1 MQKKRLTKALAVVL
15 TASMLMQNMPISVF
29 ADSTAETISASSA
42 EVSSEEAHSAE
53 DTVAADEKEAAK
65 SDEDVGET
73 GEAETNAETEE
84 TGADG
89 GSGSTE
95 KTGTEE
101 TTAPIEETD
110 AEKVDVKTKENS
122 VAGGVNTSADTS
134 VKKDDSTSNETS
146 EDGSKTHGEA
156 EEVKEDSVE
165 AEERKASDSELSKDG
180 LSLDGRKRLRSAGSF
195 ESTVEGNHLHV
206 HADFEDDVFP
216 EDTHM
221 VLKAIT
227 DQAALKEAGE
237 KAVADAEDTD
247 DKALKAI
254 SILGVDISFYAPND
268 EGEDEK
274 VQPADGKDVTITLTM
289 PEDKAEASE
298 ETTASE
304 DGTDKTDAQNSTV
317 VKVIHVEDENN
328 PVVLLDV
335 QENGQDVTFTS
346 GSFSPFYVVQLASK
360 KVEQKDFVFKTYWK
374 NSVENNADKTPRF
387 AYTNEDFN
395 ENDPETQK
403 DLQFRPD
410 TNNLVNT
417 TVQLSLALKGD
428 ENVHYPAGSIK
439 IDVPESYYEGWDEND
454 VHRVAV
460 NDDLKRL
467 DPLYWMIPE
476 APKTNTLS
484 DFNYT
489 VITKAVNGNEE
500 TYYELT
506 NHKDLTGGTVFD
518 TEIAYRLRPTM
529 LKVKDT
535 ETADGTHVGHYSK
548 ELPISVSI
556 DQAGADPISRENTL
570 SVDVQTKVNPTK
582 LTMGPSKADPNN
594 GIFFNWDS
602 AWGKKPEDA
611 DQFFYIV
618 WYLDLRRG
626 AGSTQPF
633 DYVLNLD
640 KNKTEGGELIGVKKY
655 TVGNEEAYEQPG
667 YIFSRMDKSY
677 PGLYGD
683 TSAIEKTWPGI
694 MDNPVDNT
702 IYCLDFC
709 NYRTENLNSNWLDQ
723 VYCLLF
729 RYPISK
735 VKDAEAKGINVAR
748 DGFPVSNDGISITEY
763 WRDEHTVTHASA
775 QVDGAQV
782 KTVPNLGGGPGSV
795 KQVVD
800 ANPKQS
806 RTIVG
811 LQSIIA
817 DGSNDALL
825 IPKNYHWS
833 FALTADT
840 FAPKC
845 SWDKEK
851 GTYTTDGSYVEIT
864 DHPLTLF
871 TDVENRGYAIHRAPE
886 DDISKANPEPL
897 NDDDYRYTNFYITDA
912 GEYDVKYN
920 SELGWQRDPRANT
933 DYNSYEPYEI
943 WTRAAGSA
951 DWQLFGTVTMNKK
964 QQFIF
969 TNDEK
974 SQIVSSNARVD
985 FPKNTVQIRV
995 THDSKFYESQFSLV
1009 YNMTLKATDHVKNRL
1024 KKDMAAGKASYVGSF
1039 ADEVQ
1044 KSDEKDDHAEHTHV
1058 IGQYWNQVAYRMD
1071 ALSSQVFLYK
1081 EGRNLKNDSTKSE
1094 ETYDITVHFYND
1106 CHSSNEFATAKY
1118 MKPYMFTSGVF
1129 YDLLPAGT
1137 YVKEDEITL
1146 GTREGPSTTISKEK
1160 ISSYTLEMIDNW
1172 ENSGQTMMKIT
1183 FSVPEDETHRTWH
1196 DYWYGARLNYK
1207 LHNSYTNI
1215 TDRGTNVVNTV
1226 AFVNTSRDD
1235 GNDVIF
1241 NTNVNK
1247 DNIDKATI
1255 DKKEYFKKLVTDE
1268 NEKNHEVALA
1278 QARLVYDPV
1287 TVLQAAFTNRVES
1300 DTNPSYEQDNTAYL
1314 GDKYSYRLQ
1323 YTAASD
1329 TRTDN
1334 MVIYDVLDGD
1344 KDKKIGDFSWID
1356 VSSIEA
1362 KRSYDASNPN
1372 TTDTCKPVVY
1382 YAAVV
1387 PKDEEKNIDDYK
1399 NIWSTQAPE
1408 DKSKIKAIAI
1418 DCRKTDSGQ
1427 NFILD
1432 KKGTLVAYVHCMASS
1447 KKRWA
1452 ERVNTNDARLSA
1464 RLFNGDT
1471 AGEAETKTIDVQST
1485 LHLIQPELEI
1495 RKASDLESGT
1505 EASPSEIGNGPDTA
1519 LTYTLTI
1526 ENKANTSY
1534 PGISN
1539 VVVHDR
1545 LPDGL
1550 TLVGTDS
1557 TDRMKSITVHS
1568 DVLGLDTAKPI
1579 TDTSIKPEVSGQE
1592 LTFTLPQFTKGT
1604 IEISIPVI
1612 RKDGIHESTHYEN
1625 TAEIVKAGNVV
1636 YDDSDNYDHKRI
1648 YSNTTYH
1655 KSSAHTLT
1663 VKPNGGSW
1671 KGSTADSVIPLYDKE
1686 TMEIPVP
1693 TREGYTFTG
1702 WTIESGNG
1710 TLQST
1715 TDTSTSGTRALP
1727 ADQTM
1732 LFTMADTDTVL
1743 QANWTINTYLVTV
1756 TKTFRGIDALP
1767 SNFAIVN
1774 TYDATK
1780 FTTSNATSGNGSAD
1794 HPYTWTISVPYHTD
1808 ITFTETGYVAS
1819 GYSVTTSALTAN
1831 ATGSSTAASGTISV
1845 PANDNASVSFDNV
1858 YSHTSYEVTKTWAG
1872 PEKYLKQSIPEK
1884 LIVALYNGNTK
1895 VTNEDKVLSADN
1907 HWSATWDTLPDKNPD
1922 GSEIQYSV
1930 KEVLNDPRFEQG
1942 TPVASASEIGT
1953 KASITN
1959 TLKTVNVTAIKTWK
1973 DQNNK
1978 FAIRPENITIHL
1990 LQNGAPIDE
1999 DATISVDADGTWTHT
2014 FTNVPKCDANGQDY
2028 VYTVTEDSVPGYNT
2042 NCNGMSIINTLKT
2055 MDVTVQVNWKDFDDQ
2070 WTLRP
2075 ETVHIT
2081 LLKNGKSFDGS
2092 KVDLSSEDDW
2102 THVFT
2107 DLPVEDA
2114 EGHAYSYTV
2123 TEDDVHAYDKKID
2136 DTQNTLLTITNTL
2149 KTRDITATKNWVDDD
2164 NKKKTRPDSITLRL
2178 TQREKEASASK
2189 LSPASDEIWATAS
2202 EITPASDGSWT
2213 TSFDHLPV
2221 EDKKGHRYCYDV
2233 SEDAV
2238 TGYTSSIAANSDHS
2252 HYTVTNTIC
2261 MPVVSDP
2268 PIKKVI
2274 EGDTPSENA
2283 TFQFT
2288 LKALRQLTAD
2298 GKEIPGADLPMPEGA
2313 DGQVKTVTVQGAGE
2327 YEFGNIEFSMPGTYI
2342 YQMSEVD
2349 TRVERYT
2356 YDTSVY
2362 IVTYKVTQ
2370 NDDHLDVVR
2379 TITKDG
2385 AEAETTQFT
2394 NMYKKPSGSSG
2405 GGSHVGPGPKPG
2417 NEPGPTGGPDD
2428 TAISTPTPDEGRVL
2442 GASRGPAPVQN
2453 GGRVLG
2459 ASRNAGTGDMS
2470 LMLVW
2475 FVLMLAALGLL
2486 AGYVIYIRKH
2496 RRNRT

>member
-1 MQKKRLTKALAVVL
+1 MRKKRLTKALAVFL

-42 EVSSEEAHSAE
+42 EASSEEAHSAE
-53 DTVAADEKEAAK
+53 DTVAADENEAAK

-84 TGADG
+84 TGAEG

-101 TTAPIEETD
+101 TNAPIEETG
-110 AEKVDVKTKENS
+110 AEKADVKKEENS

-134 VKKDDSTSNETS
+134 VKKDDSASTETS
-146 EDGSKTHGEA
+146 EDGSKTHGES

-165 AEERKASDSELSKDG
+165 SEERKASDSELSKDG
-180 LSLDGRKRLRSAGSF
+180 LSLGGRNRFSPAGAF
-195 ESTVEGNHLHV
+195 EADITENNLHV
-206 HADFEDDVFP
+206 NAAYDDDVFP
-216 EDTHM
+216 AGTRM
-221 VLKAIT
+221 VVNAIT
-227 DQAALKEAGE
+227 GETKLKEAGE
-237 KAVADAEDTD
+237 KAVADAKEAD
-247 DKALKAI
+247 DKDLTVT
-254 SILGVDISFYAPND
+254 SVLGFDISFYAPND
-268 EGEDEK
+268 EGEEEK

-304 DGTDKTDAQNSTV
+304 DGTDKTDTQNSTV

-328 PVVLLDV
+328 PVVISDV
-335 QENGQDVTFTS
+335 QEDGQDVTFTS

-387 AYTNEDFN
+387 AYKNEDFN
-395 ENDPETQK
+395 KTDPETQK

-439 IDVPESYYEGWDEND
+439 IDVPESYYEGWDD
-454 VHRVAV
+454 DDIHRVAV

-484 DFNYT
+484 DFNFT
-489 VITKAVNGNEE
+489 VITKDVNGKEE

-529 LKVKDT
+529 LKVKNT
-535 ETADGTHVGHYSK
+535 ETAKGTYVGHYSK

-556 DQAGADPISRENTL
+556 DQDGTDSVSRENML

-602 AWGKKPEDA
+602 AWGEKPKNA
-611 DQFFYIV
+611 DQYFYIV

-640 KNKTEGGELIGVKKY
+640 KTKTQGGELIGAKKY
-655 TVGNEEAYEQPG
+655 TVSKEEEAYEQPE

-677 PGLYGD
+677 TGLYGD
-683 TSAIEKTWPGI
+683 TSAIGKRWKGI

-709 NYRTENLNSNWLDQ
+709 SYRTENLNSNWLDQ

-735 VKDAEAKGINVAR
+735 VKDAEADGINVAE
-748 DGFPVSNDGISITEY
+748 DGFPISNDGISITEY
-763 WRDEHTVTHASA
+763 WRDGYAVTHASA
-775 QVDGAQV
+775 KVDGAQV
-782 KTVPNLGGGPGSV
+782 KTMPILGGGPGSV

-833 FALTADT
+833 FALNADSVAST
-840 FAPKC
+840 C
-845 SWDKEK
+845 TWDPEK
-851 GTYTTDGSYVEIT
+851 GTYTANGNSVEIL
-864 DHPLTLF
+864 DRPLTLF
-871 TDVENRGYAIHRAPE
+871 TDIENKGYAIHKSPE
-886 DDISKANPEPL
+886 ADISKANPL
-897 NDDDYRYTNFYITDA
+897 SLTDDDYRYTSFYITGA
-912 GEYDVKYN
+912 GEYDISYN
-920 SELGWQRDPRANT
+920 SKLGWQRNPRANT
-933 DYNSYEPYEI
+933 DYISYEPYEI
-943 WTRAAGSA
+943 WTRAANSST
-951 DWQLFGTVTMNKK
+951 WTHFGDVKINEH
-964 QQFIF
+964 QQYVF
-969 TNDEK
+969 TNLETQE
-974 SQIVSSNARVD
+974 SQIVSSSARVD
-985 FPKNTVQIRV
+985 FPEDTVQIY
-995 THDSKFYESQFSLV
+995 TKHNSKFYESQFSLI
-1009 YNMTLKATDHVKNRL
+1009 YNVKLKATDHVIHRL
-1024 KKDMAAGKASYVGSF
+1024 KTDMDAGLATYVGSF
-1039 ADEVQ
+1039 ADKVH
-1044 KSDEKDDHAEHTHV
+1044 KSGDTMESTGA

-1071 ALSSQVFLYK
+1071 ALSSKVYLYK
-1081 EGRNLKNDSTKSE
+1081 EKSNLKNDSTKSE
-1094 ETYDITVHFYND
+1094 ETYDISVHFYND
-1106 CHSSNEFATAKY
+1106 CHSSNEFATAEY

-1146 GTREGPSTTISKEK
+1146 GTREGPGTTISKEK
-1160 ISSYTLEMIDNW
+1160 ISSYKLEMIYNW

-1226 AFVNTSRDD
+1226 AFVNTS

-1247 DNIDKATI
+1247 GNIDQANI
-1255 DKKEYFKKLVTDE
+1255 DKKEYFKKLVTEE
-1268 NEKNHEVALA
+1268 NEQNHEVALA
-1278 QARLVYDPV
+1278 QATLVYDPV

-1329 TRTDN
+1329 TRTDD

-1344 KDKKIGDFSWID
+1344 KENKVGDVSWID
-1356 VSSIEA
+1356 VSSIDA

-1382 YAAVV
+1382 YATVV
-1387 PKDEEKNIDDYK
+1387 PTKGNIDTYK
-1399 NIWSTQAPE
+1399 NIIWFTEAPE

-1418 DCRKTDSGQ
+1418 DCRKTDKDK
-1427 NFILD
+1427 NFVLD
-1432 KKGTLVAYVHCMASS
+1432 KKGTLVAYVHCTASS
-1447 KKRWA
+1447 QKDWA
-1452 ERVNTNDARLSA
+1452 ERVNSNDATLSA

-1471 AGEAETKTIDVQST
+1471 AGEAETKTIDVKST
-1485 LHLIQPELEI
+1485 LHLIAPNLEI
-1495 RKASDLESGT
+1495 HKASNPESGT
-1505 EASPSEIGNGPDTA
+1505 KASPSEIGNGPETA
-1519 LTYTLTI
+1519 LTYTLQI
-1526 ENKANTSY
+1526 ENKADVSY

-1539 VVVHDR
+1539 VEVHDT
-1545 LPDGL
+1545 LPEGL

-1557 TDRMKSITVHS
+1557 TDRMKSIMVHS
-1568 DVLGLDTAKPI
+1568 DVLGLDTPMPI
-1579 TDTSIKPEVSGQE
+1579 TDTSIKLEVSGQD
-1592 LTFTLPQFTKGT
+1592 LRFTLPQFTTGT
-1604 IEISIPVI
+1604 IDISIPVI
-1612 RKDGIHESTHYEN
+1612 RKSGIHESARYEN

-1636 YDDSDNYDHKRI
+1636 YDNSGVNHQKI

-1663 VKPNGGSW
+1663 VKPNGGTW
-1671 KGSTADSVIPLYDKE
+1671 NNSTQDAVFPLYCSE
-1686 TMEIPVP
+1686 TKEIPVP

-1710 TLQST
+1710 TLQPA
-1715 TDTSTSGTRALP
+1715 TDTSTIGTRDIP
-1727 ADQTM
+1727 AAEQTM
-1732 LFTMADTDTVL
+1732 RFTMSDTDTVL

-1767 SNFAIVN
+1767 STFAIENNVD
-1774 TYDATK
+1774 TTK
-1780 FTTSNATSGNGSAD
+1780 FTTANATSGNGSAEA
-1794 HPYTWTISVPYHTD
+1794 PYTWTISVPYHTD
-1808 ITFTETGYVAS
+1808 ITFTETGYDVS
-1819 GYSVTTSALTAN
+1819 GYSVSTSAHTAN
-1831 ATGSSTAASGTISV
+1831 AAASTTAVSGTITV
-1845 PANDNASVSFDNV
+1845 PANDHASVSFGNV

-1872 PEKYLKQSIPEK
+1872 PEKYLTQAIPEK
-1884 LIVALYNGNTK
+1884 LTVELYKDGVKVANADQT
-1895 VTNEDKVLSADN
+1895 LSADH
-1907 HWSATWDTLPDKNPD
+1907 HWTANWDTLPDKNPD
-1922 GSEIQYSV
+1922 GSKIQYSV
-1930 KEVLNDPRFEQG
+1930 KEVLDDQRFEQG

-1959 TLKTVNVTAIKTWK
+1959 TLKTVNVTAVKTWK

-1978 FAIRPENITIHL
+1978 FEIRPESITIHL
-1990 LQNGAPIDE
+1990 YQNGVPIGE
-1999 DATISVDADGTWTHT
+1999 DATISVNADGTWTHT
-2014 FTNVPKCDANGQDY
+2014 FEDVPKCDAHGQDY
-2028 VYTVTEDSVPGYNT
+2028 VYTVKEDSVNGYNT
-2042 NCNGMSIINTLKT
+2042 SYEGMTIINTLIT
-2055 MDVTVQVNWKDFDDQ
+2055 TDVTVQVNWKDFDDQ
-2070 WTLRP
+2070 WKLRP

-2081 LLKNGKSFDGS
+2081 LLKNGKPFDGS
-2092 KVDLSSEDDW
+2092 KVDLSGEDDW

-2107 DLPVEDA
+2107 DLPFEDA
-2114 EGHAYSYTV
+2114 EGNAYIYTV
-2123 TEDDVHAYDKKID
+2123 TEDDIHAYDKKID
-2136 DTQNTLLTITNTL
+2136 HTQETLLTITNTL

-2164 NKKKTRPDSITLRL
+2164 NKRNSRPNSITLRL
-2178 TQREKEASASK
+2178 TQRKKVASASE
-2189 LSPASDEIWATAS
+2189 LSPASDEIQVMVSEMTA
-2202 EITPASDGSWT
+2202 ASDGSWT

-2221 EDKKGHRYCYDV
+2221 EDKKGHSYSYDV
-2233 SEDAV
+2233 SEDTV
-2238 TGYTSSIAANSDHS
+2238 SGYTSSIEADSDHS
-2252 HYTVTNTIC
+2252 HYTVTNTYK
-2261 MPVVSDP
+2261 MP
-2268 PIKKVI
+2268 
-2274 EGDTPSENA
+2274 T
-2283 TFQFT
+2283 
-2288 LKALRQLTAD
+2288 
-2298 GKEIPGADLPMPEGA
+2298 
-2313 DGQVKTVTVQGAGE
+2313 
-2327 YEFGNIEFSMPGTYI
+2327 
-2342 YQMSEVD
+2342 
-2349 TRVERYT
+2349 
-2356 YDTSVY
+2356 
-2362 IVTYKVTQ
+2362 
-2370 NDDHLDVVR
+2370 
-2379 TITKDG
+2379 
-2385 AEAETTQFT
+2385 
-2394 NMYKKPSGSSG
+2394 GSSG
-2405 GGSHVGPGPKPG
+2405 GSGGSHVVSGPKPG
-2417 NEPGPTGGPDD
+2417 NEPGPAGGPQN
-2428 TAISTPTPDEGRVL
+2428 TIISTTTPDEGRVL

-2453 GGRVLG
+2453 GGHVLG
-2459 ASRNAGTGDMS
+2459 AVRNARTGDAS

-2486 AGYVIYIRKH
+2486 AGYVIYIWKH
-2496 RRNRT
+2496 RTNRKS

>member
-1 MQKKRLTKALAVVL
+1 M
-15 TASMLMQNMPISVF
+15 
-29 ADSTAETISASSA
+29 
-42 EVSSEEAHSAE
+42 
-53 DTVAADEKEAAK
+53 
-65 SDEDVGET
+65 
-73 GEAETNAETEE
+73 
-84 TGADG
+84 
-89 GSGSTE
+89 
-95 KTGTEE
+95 
-101 TTAPIEETD
+101 
-110 AEKVDVKTKENS
+110 
-122 VAGGVNTSADTS
+122 
-134 VKKDDSTSNETS
+134 
-146 EDGSKTHGEA
+146 
-156 EEVKEDSVE
+156 
-165 AEERKASDSELSKDG
+165 
-180 LSLDGRKRLRSAGSF
+180 
-195 ESTVEGNHLHV
+195 
-206 HADFEDDVFP
+206 
-216 EDTHM
+216 
-221 VLKAIT
+221 
-227 DQAALKEAGE
+227 
-237 KAVADAEDTD
+237 
-247 DKALKAI
+247 
-254 SILGVDISFYAPND
+254 
-268 EGEDEK
+268 
-274 VQPADGKDVTITLTM
+274 
-289 PEDKAEASE
+289 
-298 ETTASE
+298 
-304 DGTDKTDAQNSTV
+304 
-317 VKVIHVEDENN
+317 
-328 PVVLLDV
+328 
-335 QENGQDVTFTS
+335 
-346 GSFSPFYVVQLASK
+346 
-360 KVEQKDFVFKTYWK
+360 
-374 NSVENNADKTPRF
+374 
-387 AYTNEDFN
+387 
-395 ENDPETQK
+395 
-403 DLQFRPD
+403 
-410 TNNLVNT
+410 NT

-439 IDVPESYYEGWDEND
+439 IDVPESYYEGWDD
-454 VHRVAV
+454 DDIHRVAV

-467 DPLYWMIPE
+467 DPLYWMIPK

-489 VITKAVNGNEE
+489 EITKKVNGKDE

-529 LKVKDT
+529 LKVENT
-535 ETADGTHVGHYSK
+535 ETAKDTYVGHYSK

-556 DQAGADPISRENTL
+556 DQAGADPVTRENML
-570 SVDVQTKVNPTK
+570 SVDVQTKVNQTK

-602 AWGKKPEDA
+602 AWGKKPKDA
-611 DQFFYIV
+611 DQYFYIV

-640 KNKTEGGELIGVKKY
+640 KTKTQGGELIGVKKY
-655 TVGNEEAYEQPG
+655 TFSKNEEAYSRPED
-667 YIFSRMDKSY
+667 IFSNMDKSY
-677 PGLYGD
+677 TGLHGG
-683 TSAIEKTWPGI
+683 TSAIEQRRWKGI
-694 MDNPVDNT
+694 MDNPVGNT
-702 IYCLDFC
+702 IPNLDFC
-709 NYRTENLNSNWLDQ
+709 TSITENLNSNRLDQ

-735 VKDAEAKGINVAR
+735 VQEAEAGGIDVAK
-748 DGFPVSNDGISITEY
+748 DGFPVSNDSISITEY
-763 WRDEHTVTHASA
+763 WRDGYTVTHASA
-775 QVDGAQV
+775 KVDGAQV
-782 KTVPNLGGGPGSV
+782 KTMPNLGGGPGSV

-825 IPKNYHWS
+825 IPKNCHWS
-833 FALTADT
+833 FALNADSVAST
-840 FAPKC
+840 CTWVP
-845 SWDKEK
+845 EK
-851 GTYTTDGSYVEIT
+851 GTYTANGNSVEIL
-864 DHPLTLF
+864 DRPLTLF
-871 TDVENRGYAIHRAPE
+871 TDIGNKGYAIHRSPD
-886 DDISKANPEPL
+886 DDIAEAKPL
-897 NDDDYRYTNFYITDA
+897 ILADDDYRYTNFYITGA
-912 GEYDVKYN
+912 GEYDISYN
-920 SELGWQRDPRANT
+920 SELGWQRNPRANT
-933 DYNSYEPYEI
+933 DYKSYEPYEI
-943 WTRAAGSA
+943 WTRAANSTV
-951 DWQLFGTVTMNKK
+951 WTHFGDVKINED
-964 QQFIF
+964 QQYVF
-969 TNDEK
+969 TNWGTQK
-974 SQIVSSNARVD
+974 TQIVSSSLRVD
-985 FPKNTVQIRV
+985 FPADTVQIY
-995 THDSKFYESQFSLV
+995 TKHNSKFYESQFSLI
-1009 YNMTLKATDHVKNRL
+1009 YNLKLKATPRVRDRL
-1024 KKDMAAGKASYVGSF
+1024 KTDMNSGQATYVGSF
-1039 ADEVQ
+1039 ANTVH
-1044 KSDEKDDHAEHTHV
+1044 KSGDHMEPIGV

-1071 ALSSQVFLYK
+1071 ALSSKVYLYK

-1106 CHSSNEFATAKY
+1106 CHSSNEFATAEY
-1118 MKPYMFTSGVF
+1118 MKPYMFTEGVF

-1146 GTREGPSTTISKEK
+1146 GTREGPGTTISKEK
-1160 ISSYTLEMIDNW
+1160 ISSYTLEMFENW

-1183 FSVPEDETHRTWH
+1183 FSVPDDETHRTWH

-1226 AFVNTSRDD
+1226 AFVNTSGD
-1235 GNDVIF
+1235 DVIF

-1247 DNIDKATI
+1247 DNIDKANI
-1255 DKKEYFKKLVTDE
+1255 DKREYFKKLVTDE
-1268 NEKNHEVALA
+1268 NVLNHEVALA
-1278 QARLVYDPV
+1278 QAKLVYDPV

-1300 DTNPSYEQDNTAYL
+1300 NTNTAYEQDNTAYL

-1329 TRTDN
+1329 TRTDD

-1344 KDKKIGDFSWID
+1344 EKKKVGDVSWID
-1356 VSSIEA
+1356 VSSIDA

-1372 TTDTCKPVVY
+1372 TTDTCKPVKY
-1382 YAAVV
+1382 YATVV
-1387 PKDEEKNIDDYK
+1387 PTNEQKNIDAYK
-1399 NIWSTQAPE
+1399 NIWSTEEPQ
-1408 DKSKIKAIAI
+1408 DKSTIKAIAI
-1418 DCRKTDSGQ
+1418 DCRKTDKDK
-1427 NFILD
+1427 NFVLD
-1432 KKGTLVAYVHCMASS
+1432 KKGTLVAYVHCTASS
-1447 KKRWA
+1447 KKLWA
-1452 ERVNTNDARLSA
+1452 ERVNTNDATLSA

-1471 AGEAETKTIDVQST
+1471 AGEAETKTIDVKST
-1485 LHLIQPELEI
+1485 LHLIAPNLGIQ
-1495 RKASDLESGT
+1495 KASNPESGT
-1505 EASPSEIGNGPDTA
+1505 EASPSEIGNGPKTA

-1526 ENKANTSY
+1526 ENKADASY

-1539 VVVHDR
+1539 VVVHDK

-1550 TLVGTDS
+1550 TLDDTDS
-1557 TDRMKSITVHS
+1557 TDRMKSIMVHS
-1568 DVLGLDTAKPI
+1568 AVLGLNTAKPI
-1579 TDTSIKPEVSGQE
+1579 TDTSIKPEVSGQN
-1592 LTFTLPQFTKGT
+1592 LSFTLPQFTTGT

-1612 RKDGIHESTHYEN
+1612 RKGGIHESTRYEN

-1636 YDDSDNYDHKRI
+1636 YDNSDGDHQQI
-1648 YSNTTYH
+1648 CSNTTYH

-1663 VKPNGGSW
+1663 VMPNGGSW
-1671 KGSTADSVIPLYDKE
+1671 NNSTQDYFVFPLYCSE
-1686 TMEIPVP
+1686 TKEIPVP

-1710 TLQST
+1710 TLQPM
-1715 TDTSTSGTRALP
+1715 TDASTSGTSTLP
-1727 ADQTM
+1727 AADQTM
-1732 LFTMADTDTVL
+1732 CFTMSDTDTVL
-1743 QANWTINTYLVTV
+1743 KANWEINKYTVTV
-1756 TKTFRGIDALP
+1756 TKTFDGIDALP
-1767 SNFAIVN
+1767 ITFAIEN

-1780 FTTSNATSGNGSAD
+1780 FTTANASGNGSTD
-1794 HPYTWTISVPYHTD
+1794 DPYTWTISVPYHTE
-1808 ITFTETGYVAS
+1808 ITFTETDYDAS
-1819 GYSVTTSALTAN
+1819 GYSVTTSAHTAN
-1831 ATGSSTAASGTISV
+1831 ATGSSTAVSGTITV
-1845 PANDNASVSFDNV
+1845 PANNNASVSFDNV
-1858 YSHTSYEVTKTWAG
+1858 YSHTSYEVTKIWAG

-1884 LIVALYNGNTK
+1884 LTVELYK
-1895 VTNEDKVLSADN
+1895 EDGDAEQTLSANN
-1907 HWSATWDTLPDKNPD
+1907 HWSAKWDTLPDKNPD
-1922 GSEIQYSV
+1922 GSKIQYSV
-1930 KEVLNDPRFEQG
+1930 KEVLNDQRFEQG

-1959 TLKTVNVTAIKTWK
+1959 TLKTVDVKAVKTWK

-1978 FAIRPENITIHL
+1978 FETRPESITIHL
-1990 LQNGAPIDE
+1990 LQNGAPIGE
-1999 DATISVDADGTWTHT
+1999 DATISVHTDGTWTHT
-2014 FTNVPKCDANGQDY
+2014 FTNVPKCDAHGQDY
-2028 VYTVTEDSVPGYNT
+2028 VYTVKEDSVNGYNT
-2042 NCNGMSIINTLKT
+2042 SYEGMTIINTLIT
-2055 MDVTVQVNWKDFDDQ
+2055 TDVTVQVSWKDFDDQ
-2070 WTLRP
+2070 WKLRP

-2081 LLKNGKSFDGS
+2081 LLKNGKPFNGS
-2092 KVDLSSEDDW
+2092 KIDLSDEDDW

-2107 DLPVEDA
+2107 DLPLEDA
-2114 EGHAYSYTV
+2114 EGNAYIYTV
-2123 TEDDVHAYDKKID
+2123 IEDDIHAYDKKID
-2136 DTQNTLLTITNTL
+2136 HTQKTLLTITNTL

-2178 TQREKEASASK
+2178 TQREKEASASE

-2202 EITPASDGSWT
+2202 EISPASDGSWT

-2261 MPVVSDP
+2261 TPVVSDP

-2298 GKEIPGADLPMPEGA
+2298 GKEIPGAELPMPEGA

-2379 TITKDG
+2379 TITKNG

>member
-1 MQKKRLTKALAVVL
+1 MRKQRLTKALAVFL

-29 ADSTAETISASSA
+29 ADNTAGTISASSA
-42 EVSSEEAHSAE
+42 EASSEEAHSAE

-84 TGADG
+84 TGAEG

-101 TTAPIEETD
+101 TNAPIEETS
-110 AEKVDVKTKENS
+110 AEKADVKTEESS
-122 VAGGVNTSADTS
+122 VAVGGVNTSADTS
-134 VKKDDSTSNETS
+134 VKKHDSGSNETS

-165 AEERKASDSELSKDG
+165 TGKASDSELPKDD
-180 LSLDGRKRLRSAGSF
+180 LSLGDRNRLRSSGSF
-195 ESTVEGNHLHV
+195 EATVEGNHLHV
-206 HADFEDDVFP
+206 RADFEDDVFP

-268 EGEDEK
+268 EGKAEK
-274 VQPADGKDVTITLTM
+274 VQPADGKDVTIKLTM

-304 DGTDKTDAQNSTV
+304 DGTDKTDTQSSTV

-328 PVVLLDV
+328 PVVISDV
-335 QENGQDVTFTS
+335 QEDGQDVTFTS

-387 AYTNEDFN
+387 AYTNEDFDKN
-395 ENDPETQK
+395 NPETQK

-439 IDVPESYYEGWDEND
+439 IDVPESYYEGWDD
-454 VHRVAV
+454 DDIHRVAV

-489 VITKAVNGNEE
+489 VITKEVNGNEE

-529 LKVKDT
+529 LKVKNT
-535 ETADGTHVGHYSK
+535 ETAKGTYVGQYSK
-548 ELPISVSI
+548 ELPITVSI
-556 DQAGADPISRENTL
+556 DQDGADSVTRENML

-602 AWGKKPEDA
+602 AWGEKPKNA
-611 DQFFYIV
+611 DQYFYIV

-633 DYVLNLD
+633 NYVLNLD
-640 KNKTEGGELIGVKKY
+640 KEKTQGGELIGAKKY
-655 TVGNEEAYEQPG
+655 TVSKEEAYEQPG

-677 PGLYGD
+677 TGLYGD
-683 TSAIEKTWPGI
+683 TSAIGKTWPGI

-702 IYCLDFC
+702 IYNLDFC
-709 NYRTENLNSNWLDQ
+709 SYRTENLNSNWLDQ

-735 VKDAEAKGINVAR
+735 VKEATDKGINVAK
-748 DGFPVSNDGISITEY
+748 DGFPVSNNSISITEY
-763 WRDEHTVTHASA
+763 WRDGYEVTHPSTE
-775 QVDGAQV
+775 VDGAQV
-782 KTVPNLGGGPGSV
+782 KTMPILGGGPGSV

-817 DGSNDALL
+817 DGKNDALL

-833 FALTADT
+833 FALNADSVAST
-840 FAPKC
+840 C
-845 SWDKEK
+845 TWDAEN
-851 GTYTTDGSYVEIT
+851 GTYTANGNSVEIA
-864 DHPLTLF
+864 DRPLTLF
-871 TDVENRGYAIHRAPE
+871 TDKENKGYAIYKSPE
-886 DDISKANPEPL
+886 DDISSADPL
-897 NDDDYRYTNFYITDA
+897 NLTDDDYRYTSFYITGA
-912 GEYDVKYN
+912 GEYDISYN
-920 SELGWQRDPRANT
+920 SELGWQRNPRANT
-933 DYNSYEPYEI
+933 DYKSYEPYEI
-943 WTRAAGSA
+943 WTRAANSST
-951 DWQLFGTVTMNKK
+951 WTHFGDVQINEH
-964 QQFIF
+964 QQYVF
-969 TNDEK
+969 TNSETQK
-974 SQIVSSNARVD
+974 SQIVSSSARVD
-985 FPKNTVQIRV
+985 FPADTVQIY
-995 THDSKFYESQFSLV
+995 TKHNSEFYESQFSLI
-1009 YNMTLKATDHVKNRL
+1009 YNLKLKATDHVINRL
-1024 KKDMAAGKASYVGSF
+1024 KKDMDAGLATYVGSF
-1039 ADEVQ
+1039 ADKVH
-1044 KSDEKDDHAEHTHV
+1044 KSGDNMDHKGV

-1071 ALSSQVFLYK
+1071 ALSSKVYLYK
-1081 EGRNLKNDSTKSE
+1081 EKSNLKNDSTKSE
-1094 ETYDITVHFYND
+1094 ETYDISVHFYND
-1106 CHSSNEFATAKY
+1106 CHSSNEFATAQY

-1160 ISSYTLEMIDNW
+1160 ISSYQLEMIDNW
-1172 ENSGQTMMKIT
+1172 ENSGQTMMRIT
-1183 FSVPEDETHRTWH
+1183 FSVPKDKTHRTWH

-1226 AFVNTSRDD
+1226 AFVNTSE
-1235 GNDVIF
+1235 GDVIF

-1247 DNIDKATI
+1247 DNIDTANI
-1255 DKKEYFKKLVTDE
+1255 DKKEYFKKLVTEE
-1268 NEKNHEVALA
+1268 NAQSHEVALA
-1278 QARLVYDPV
+1278 QATLVYDPV

-1329 TRTDN
+1329 TRTDD
-1334 MVIYDVLDGD
+1334 MVIYDVLDGNEE
-1344 KDKKIGDFSWID
+1344 KKVGDVSWID
-1356 VSSIEA
+1356 VSSIDA
-1362 KRSYDASNPN
+1362 KRSYDASNSN

-1382 YAAVV
+1382 YATVV
-1387 PKDEEKNIDDYK
+1387 PTKAQKNIDTNKD
-1399 NIWSTQAPE
+1399 IWKTEPPE
-1408 DKSKIKAIAI
+1408 KASDIKAIAI
-1418 DCRKTDSGQ
+1418 DCRKTDKDK
-1427 NFILD
+1427 NFVLD
-1432 KKGTLVAYVHCMASS
+1432 KKGTLVAYVHCTASS
-1447 KKRWA
+1447 QKDWA
-1452 ERVNTNDARLSA
+1452 ERVNTNDATLSA

-1471 AGEAETKTIDVQST
+1471 AGEAETKMIDVKST
-1485 LHLIQPELEI
+1485 LHLIAPNLEI
-1495 RKASDLESGT
+1495 HKASNPESGT
-1505 EASPSEIGNGPDTA
+1505 KASPSEIGNGPGTA

-1526 ENKANTSY
+1526 ENKANASY

-1539 VVVHDR
+1539 VVVHDK
-1545 LPDGL
+1545 LPEGL

-1557 TDRMKSITVHS
+1557 TDRMQSIMVRS
-1568 DVLGLDTAKPI
+1568 DVLRLDTAKPI
-1579 TDTSIKPEVSGQE
+1579 TDTSIKPEVSGQD
-1592 LTFTLPQFTKGT
+1592 LRFTLPQFTTGT

-1612 RKDGIHESTHYEN
+1612 RKGGIHESTRYEN

-1636 YDDSDNYDHKRI
+1636 YDNSDDDDHQKI
-1648 YSNTTYH
+1648 CSNTTYH

-1663 VKPNGGSW
+1663 VKPNGGTW
-1671 KGSTADSVIPLYDKE
+1671 NNSTQDAVFPLYCSE
-1686 TMEIPVP
+1686 TKEIPVP

-1710 TLQST
+1710 TLQPT
-1715 TDTSTSGTRALP
+1715 TDTSTSGTQALP
-1727 ADQTM
+1727 AAEQTM

-1756 TKTFRGIDALP
+1756 TKTFHGIDALP
-1767 SNFAIVN
+1767 STFAIENNVD
-1774 TYDATK
+1774 TTK
-1780 FTTSNATSGNGSAD
+1780 FTTANATSGNGSAEA
-1794 HPYTWTISVPYHTD
+1794 PYTWTISVPYHTD
-1808 ITFTETGYVAS
+1808 ITFTEKDYDAS
-1819 GYSVTTSALTAN
+1819 GYSVTTSAHTAN
-1831 ATGSSTAASGTISV
+1831 ATGSSTAVSGTITV

-1858 YSHTSYEVTKTWAG
+1858 YCT
-1872 PEKYLKQSIPEK
+1872 
-1884 LIVALYNGNTK
+1884 
-1895 VTNEDKVLSADN
+1895 
-1907 HWSATWDTLPDKNPD
+1907 
-1922 GSEIQYSV
+1922 
-1930 KEVLNDPRFEQG
+1930 
-1942 TPVASASEIGT
+1942 
-1953 KASITN
+1953 
-1959 TLKTVNVTAIKTWK
+1959 
-1973 DQNNK
+1973 
-1978 FAIRPENITIHL
+1978 
-1990 LQNGAPIDE
+1990 
-1999 DATISVDADGTWTHT
+1999 
-2014 FTNVPKCDANGQDY
+2014 
-2028 VYTVTEDSVPGYNT
+2028 
-2042 NCNGMSIINTLKT
+2042 
-2055 MDVTVQVNWKDFDDQ
+2055 
-2070 WTLRP
+2070 
-2075 ETVHIT
+2075 
-2081 LLKNGKSFDGS
+2081 
-2092 KVDLSSEDDW
+2092 
-2102 THVFT
+2102 
-2107 DLPVEDA
+2107 
-2114 EGHAYSYTV
+2114 
-2123 TEDDVHAYDKKID
+2123 
-2136 DTQNTLLTITNTL
+2136 
-2149 KTRDITATKNWVDDD
+2149 
-2164 NKKKTRPDSITLRL
+2164 
-2178 TQREKEASASK
+2178 
-2189 LSPASDEIWATAS
+2189 
-2202 EITPASDGSWT
+2202 
-2213 TSFDHLPV
+2213 
-2221 EDKKGHRYCYDV
+2221 
-2233 SEDAV
+2233 
-2238 TGYTSSIAANSDHS
+2238 
-2252 HYTVTNTIC
+2252 
-2261 MPVVSDP
+2261 PVVSDP

-2283 TFQFT
+2283 EFQFT

-2298 GKEIPGADLPMPEGA
+2298 GKEIPAAELPMPEGA

-2349 TRVERYT
+2349 TKVERYT

-2362 IVTYKVTQ
+2362 IVTYTVTQ
-2370 NDDHLDVVR
+2370 NDDHLDIVR

-2394 NMYKKPSGSSG
+2394 NTYKKPSGSSG

-2428 TAISTPTPDEGRVL
+2428 TTISTPTPDEGRVL

-2459 ASRNAGTGDMS
+2459 AVRNARTGDAS

-2496 RRNRT
+2496 RTNRKS

>member
-15 TASMLMQNMPISVF
+15 TTSMLMQNMPISVF

-42 EVSSEEAHSAE
+42 GVSSEEAHSAE
-53 DTVAADEKEAAK
+53 DTVAADEKEAVK

-165 AEERKASDSELSKDG
+165 AEERKASDSELPKDD
-180 LSLDGRKRLRSAGSF
+180 LSLDNRKRLRSAGSF
-195 ESTVEGNHLHV
+195 ESTVKENHLLV

-328 PVVLLDV
+328 PVVLSDV
-335 QENGQDVTFTS
+335 QENGQNVTFTS

-387 AYTNEDFN
+387 AYTNEDFD

-428 ENVHYPAGSIK
+428 ENVHYPAESIK
-439 IDVPESYYEGWDEND
+439 IDVPESYYEGWDDND
-454 VHRVAV
+454 IHRVAV

-467 DPLYWMIPE
+467 DPLYWMIPK

-489 VITKAVNGNEE
+489 VITKAVNGKEE

-529 LKVKDT
+529 LKVENT
-535 ETADGTHVGHYSK
+535 ATADGTHVGHYSK

-556 DQAGADPISRENTL
+556 DQAGADPVSKENTL

-602 AWGKKPEDA
+602 AWGKKPEKA
-611 DQFFYIV
+611 DQYFYIV

-640 KNKTEGGELIGVKKY
+640 KEKTQGGELIGVKKY
-655 TVGNEEAYEQPG
+655 TIGNEEAYEQPEH
-667 YIFSRMDKSY
+667 IFRHMDKSY
-677 PGLYGD
+677 TGLYGDGD
-683 TSAIEKTWPGI
+683 TSAIGKTWPGI

-702 IYCLDFC
+702 IYNLDFC
-709 NYRTENLNSNWLDQ
+709 TSRTENLRSNWLDQ

-735 VKDAEAKGINVAR
+735 VQEATDKGIKVAE
-748 DGFPVSNDGISITEY
+748 DGFQVLNDGISITEY
-763 WRDEHTVTHASA
+763 WRDGHTVTHPAA
-775 QVDGAQV
+775 KVDGAQV
-782 KTVPNLGGGPGSV
+782 KTMPILGGGPGSV

-800 ANPKQS
+800 ANPRQS

-817 DGSNDALL
+817 DGLNDALL

-833 FALTADT
+833 FALNADSVAST
-840 FAPKC
+840 C
-845 SWDKEK
+845 TWDTEK
-851 GTYTTDGSYVEIT
+851 GTYTANGNSVEIL
-864 DHPLTLF
+864 DRPLTLF
-871 TDVENRGYAIHRAPE
+871 TDINNKGYAIYKSPE
-886 DDISKANPEPL
+886 DDISKANPL
-897 NDDDYRYTNFYITDA
+897 SLTDDDYRYTSFYITGA
-912 GEYDVKYN
+912 GEYDISYN
-920 SELGWQRDPRANT
+920 SKLGWQRNPRANT
-933 DYNSYEPYEI
+933 NYKSYEPYEI
-943 WTRAAGSA
+943 WTRAAHS
-951 DWQLFGTVTMNKK
+951 DEWTHFGDVKINEH
-964 QQFIF
+964 QQYVF
-969 TNDEK
+969 TNLK
-974 SQIVSSNARVD
+974 TQTSQIVSSNARVD
-985 FPKNTVQIRV
+985 FPADTVQIY
-995 THDSKFYESQFSLV
+995 TKHNSKFYESQFSLI
-1009 YNMTLKATDHVKNRL
+1009 YNLQLKATPQVINRL
-1024 KKDMAAGKASYVGSF
+1024 KEDMKSGQATYVGSF
-1039 ADEVQ
+1039 ADKVH
-1044 KSDEKDDHAEHTHV
+1044 KSEDNMKRNGV

-1071 ALSSQVFLYK
+1071 ALSSKVYLYK
-1081 EGRNLKNDSTKSE
+1081 ERSNLKNDSTKSE
-1094 ETYDITVHFYND
+1094 ETYDISVHFYND

-1137 YVKEDEITL
+1137 YVKADEITL
-1146 GTREGPSTTISKEK
+1146 GTREGPGTTISKEK
-1160 ISSYTLEMIDNW
+1160 ISSYTLEMFDNW

-1183 FSVPEDETHRTWH
+1183 FSVPNDETHRTWH

-1226 AFVNTSRDD
+1226 AFVNTS

-1247 DNIDKATI
+1247 DNIDTANF
-1255 DKKEYFKKLVTDE
+1255 DKKEYFTELVKKE
-1268 NEKNHEVALA
+1268 NKRNNEVALA
-1278 QARLVYDPV
+1278 QATLVYDPV

-1334 MVIYDVLDGD
+1334 MVIYDVLDGN
-1344 KDKKIGDFSWID
+1344 KEKKENKVGDVSWID
-1356 VSSIEA
+1356 VSSIDA

-1382 YAAVV
+1382 YATVV
-1387 PKDEEKNIDDYK
+1387 PTNEQKNIDEFK
-1399 NIWSTQAPE
+1399 NIWLTDAPE

-1418 DCRKTDSGQ
+1418 DCRKTDTGK
-1427 NFILD
+1427 NFVLD
-1432 KKGTLVAYVHCMASS
+1432 KKGTLVAYVHCTASS
-1447 KKRWA
+1447 QKDWA
-1452 ERVNTNDARLSA
+1452 ERVNTNDATLSA

-1471 AGEAETKTIDVQST
+1471 PGEAETKMIDVKST
-1485 LHLIQPELEI
+1485 LHLIAPNLEI
-1495 RKASDLESGT
+1495 HKASNPESGT
-1505 EASPSEIGNGPDTA
+1505 KASPSEIGNRPDTA
-1519 LTYTLTI
+1519 LTYTLAI
-1526 ENKANTSY
+1526 ENKADASY

-1539 VVVHDR
+1539 VVVHDT
-1545 LPDGL
+1545 LPKGL

-1557 TDRMKSITVHS
+1557 TDRMKSITVRSH
-1568 DVLGLDTAKPI
+1568 VLGLDTEKPI
-1579 TDTSIKPEVSGQE
+1579 TDTSIKPEVSGQD
-1592 LTFTLPQFTKGT
+1592 LNFTLPQFTRGE

-1612 RKDGIHESTHYEN
+1612 RKGGIHESTRYEN
-1625 TAEIVKAGNVV
+1625 TAEIVQAGNVV
-1636 YDDSDNYDHKRI
+1636 YNNSDDDHRKI
-1648 YSNTTYH
+1648 CSNTTYH

-1671 KGSTADSVIPLYDKE
+1671 NNSTADSVFPLYHSE

-1693 TREGYTFTG
+1693 TREGYTFAG
-1702 WTIESGNG
+1702 WTIVSGNG
-1710 TLQST
+1710 TLQQT

-1774 TYDATK
+1774 TYEATK
-1780 FTTSNATSGNGSAD
+1780 FTTANATSGNGSAAN
-1794 HPYTWTISVPYHTD
+1794 PYTWTISVPYHMN
-1808 ITFTETGYVAS
+1808 ITFTETGYGAS
-1819 GYSVTTSALTAN
+1819 GYSVTTSAHTAN
-1831 ATGSSTAASGTISV
+1831 ATGSSTAASGTITV

-1872 PEKYLKQSIPEK
+1872 PEKYLNQSIPKELTVK
-1884 LIVALYNGNTK
+1884 LYKDGTEVANA
-1895 VTNEDKVLSADN
+1895 DKTLSAVN
-1907 HWSATWDTLPDKNPD
+1907 QWSATWGTLPDKNPD
-1922 GSEIQYSV
+1922 GSKIQYSV
-1930 KEVLNDPRFEQG
+1930 KEVLNDQRFAQG
-1942 TPVASASEIGT
+1942 TPVVSTSETGT

-1959 TLKTVNVTAIKTWK
+1959 TLKTVDVTAVKTWK

-1978 FAIRPENITIHL
+1978 FETRPESITIHL

-2014 FTNVPKCDANGQDY
+2014 FEDVPKCDAHGQDY
-2028 VYTVTEDSVPGYNT
+2028 VYTVKEDSVNGYNT
-2042 NCNGMSIINTLKT
+2042 SYEGMTIINTLIT
-2055 MDVTVQVNWKDFDDQ
+2055 TDVTVQVNWKDFDDQ
-2070 WTLRP
+2070 WKLRP

-2081 LLKNGKSFDGS
+2081 LLKNGKPFNGS
-2092 KVDLSSEDDW
+2092 KIDLSDEDDW

-2107 DLPVEDA
+2107 DLPLEDA
-2114 EGHAYSYTV
+2114 EGNAYIYTV
-2123 TEDDVHAYDKKID
+2123 TEDDIHAYDKKID
-2136 DTQNTLLTITNTL
+2136 HTQETLLTITNTL

-2164 NKKKTRPDSITLRL
+2164 NKRNTRPNSITLRL
-2178 TQREKEASASK
+2178 TQRKKVASASE
-2189 LSPASDEIWATAS
+2189 LSPASDEIQVMVSEMTA
-2202 EITPASDGSWT
+2202 ASDGSWT

-2221 EDKKGHRYCYDV
+2221 EDKKGHSYSYDV
-2233 SEDAV
+2233 SEDTV
-2238 TGYTSSIAANSDHS
+2238 SGYTSSIEADSDHS
-2252 HYTVTNTIC
+2252 HYTVTNTYK
-2261 MPVVSDP
+2261 MP
-2268 PIKKVI
+2268 
-2274 EGDTPSENA
+2274 T
-2283 TFQFT
+2283 
-2288 LKALRQLTAD
+2288 
-2298 GKEIPGADLPMPEGA
+2298 
-2313 DGQVKTVTVQGAGE
+2313 
-2327 YEFGNIEFSMPGTYI
+2327 
-2342 YQMSEVD
+2342 
-2349 TRVERYT
+2349 
-2356 YDTSVY
+2356 
-2362 IVTYKVTQ
+2362 
-2370 NDDHLDVVR
+2370 
-2379 TITKDG
+2379 
-2385 AEAETTQFT
+2385 
-2394 NMYKKPSGSSG
+2394 GSSG
-2405 GGSHVGPGPKPG
+2405 GSGGSHVVSGPKPG

-2428 TAISTPTPDEGRVL
+2428 TTISTLTPDEGRVL

>member
-1 MQKKRLTKALAVVL
+1 M
-15 TASMLMQNMPISVF
+15 
-29 ADSTAETISASSA
+29 
-42 EVSSEEAHSAE
+42 
-53 DTVAADEKEAAK
+53 
-65 SDEDVGET
+65 
-73 GEAETNAETEE
+73 
-84 TGADG
+84 
-89 GSGSTE
+89 
-95 KTGTEE
+95 
-101 TTAPIEETD
+101 
-110 AEKVDVKTKENS
+110 
-122 VAGGVNTSADTS
+122 NTSADTS

-180 LSLDGRKRLRSAGSF
+180 LSLDVRKRFSPAGAF
-195 ESTVEGNHLHV
+195 EADITETKLHV
-206 HADFEDDVFP
+206 NAAYDDDVFP
-216 EDTHM
+216 AGTRM
-221 VLKAIT
+221 VVNAIT
-227 DQAALKEAGE
+227 GETKLKEAGE
-237 KAVADAEDTD
+237 KAVADAKEAD
-247 DKALKAI
+247 DKDLTVT
-254 SILGVDISFYAPND
+254 SVLGVDISFYAPND
-268 EGEDEK
+268 EGKEEK
-274 VQPADGKDVTITLTM
+274 VQPADGKDVNITLTM

-328 PVVLLDV
+328 PVVLSDV
-335 QENGQDVTFTS
+335 QENGQNVTFTS

-387 AYTNEDFN
+387 AYTNEDFD

-428 ENVHYPAGSIK
+428 ENVHYPAESIK
-439 IDVPESYYEGWDEND
+439 IDVPESYYEGWDDND
-454 VHRVAV
+454 IHRVAV

-467 DPLYWMIPE
+467 DPLYWMIPK

-489 VITKAVNGNEE
+489 VITKAVNGKEE

-529 LKVKDT
+529 LKVEDT
-535 ETADGTHVGHYSK
+535 ATADGTHVGHYSK

-556 DQAGADPISRENTL
+556 DQAGADPVSKENTL

-602 AWGKKPEDA
+602 AWGQKPEKA
-611 DQFFYIV
+611 DQYFYIV

-640 KNKTEGGELIGVKKY
+640 KEKTQGGELIGVKKY
-655 TVGNEEAYEQPG
+655 TIGNEEAYEQPEH
-667 YIFSRMDKSY
+667 IFRHMDKSY
-677 PGLYGD
+677 TGLYGDGD
-683 TSAIEKTWPGI
+683 TSAIGKTWPGI

-702 IYCLDFC
+702 IYNLDFC
-709 NYRTENLNSNWLDQ
+709 TSRTENLRSNWLDQ

-735 VKDAEAKGINVAR
+735 VQEATDKGIKVAE
-748 DGFPVSNDGISITEY
+748 DGFQVLNDGISITEY
-763 WRDEHTVTHASA
+763 WRDGHTVTHPAA
-775 QVDGAQV
+775 KVDGAQV
-782 KTVPNLGGGPGSV
+782 KTMPILGGGPGSV

-800 ANPKQS
+800 ANPRQS

-817 DGSNDALL
+817 DGLNDALL

-833 FALTADT
+833 FALNADSVAST
-840 FAPKC
+840 C
-845 SWDKEK
+845 TWDTEK
-851 GTYTTDGSYVEIT
+851 GTYTANGNSVEIL
-864 DHPLTLF
+864 DRPLTLF
-871 TDVENRGYAIHRAPE
+871 TDINNKGYAIYKSPE
-886 DDISKANPEPL
+886 DDISKANPL
-897 NDDDYRYTNFYITDA
+897 SLTDDDYRYTSFYITGA
-912 GEYDVKYN
+912 GEYDISYN
-920 SELGWQRDPRANT
+920 SKLGWQRNPRANT
-933 DYNSYEPYEI
+933 NYKSYEPYEI
-943 WTRAAGSA
+943 WTRAAHS
-951 DWQLFGTVTMNKK
+951 DEWTHFGDVKINEH
-964 QQFIF
+964 QQYVF
-969 TNDEK
+969 TNSETQT
-974 SQIVSSNARVD
+974 SQILSSNARVD
-985 FPKNTVQIRV
+985 FPADTVQIY
-995 THDSKFYESQFSLV
+995 TKHNSKFYESQFSLI
-1009 YNMTLKATDHVKNRL
+1009 YNLQLKATPQVINRL
-1024 KKDMAAGKASYVGSF
+1024 KEDMKSGQATYVGSF
-1039 ADEVQ
+1039 ADKVH
-1044 KSDEKDDHAEHTHV
+1044 KSGDNMERNGV

-1071 ALSSQVFLYK
+1071 ALSSKVYLYK
-1081 EGRNLKNDSTKSE
+1081 ERSNLKNDSTKSE
-1094 ETYDITVHFYND
+1094 ETYDISVHFYND
-1106 CHSSNEFATAKY
+1106 CHSSNEFATTKY

-1137 YVKEDEITL
+1137 YVKADEITL

-1160 ISSYTLEMIDNW
+1160 ISSYTLEMFDNW

-1183 FSVPEDETHRTWH
+1183 FSVPNDETHRTWH

-1226 AFVNTSRDD
+1226 AFVNTS

-1247 DNIDKATI
+1247 DNIDTANF
-1255 DKKEYFKKLVTDE
+1255 DKKEYFTELVKKE
-1268 NEKNHEVALA
+1268 NKRNNEVALA
-1278 QARLVYDPV
+1278 QATLVYDPV

-1356 VSSIEA
+1356 VSSIKA

-1382 YAAVV
+1382 YATVV
-1387 PKDEEKNIDDYK
+1387 PTNAQKNIDTNKD
-1399 NIWSTQAPE
+1399 IWKKDPPAKAS
-1408 DKSKIKAIAI
+1408 DIKAIAI
-1418 DCRKTDSGQ
+1418 DCRKTDSGKS
-1427 NFILD
+1427 FVLD
-1432 KKGTLVAYVHCMASS
+1432 KKGTLVAYVHCTASS
-1447 KKRWA
+1447 QKYWA
-1452 ERVNTNDARLSA
+1452 ERVNTNDATLSA

-1471 AGEAETKTIDVQST
+1471 AGDAETKMIDVKST
-1485 LHLIQPELEI
+1485 LRLIAPNLEI
-1495 RKASDLESGT
+1495 HKASNPESGT
-1505 EASPSEIGNGPDTA
+1505 KASPSEIGNGPDTA

-1526 ENKANTSY
+1526 ENKADASY

-1539 VVVHDR
+1539 VVVHDT

-1550 TLVGTDS
+1550 TLDGTDS
-1557 TDRMKSITVHS
+1557 TDRMKSITVRSH
-1568 DVLGLDTAKPI
+1568 VLGLDTKKPI
-1579 TDTSIKPEVSGQE
+1579 TDTSIKPEVSGQD
-1592 LTFTLPQFTKGT
+1592 LSFTLPQFTRGE

-1612 RKDGIHESTHYEN
+1612 RKGGIHESTRYEN

-1636 YDDSDNYDHKRI
+1636 YDNSDDNHQKI

-1671 KGSTADSVIPLYDKE
+1671 NNSTKASVFPLYHSE

-1693 TREGYTFTG
+1693 TREGYTFAG

-1710 TLQST
+1710 KLQPT

-1727 ADQTM
+1727 AADQTM

-1743 QANWTINTYLVTV
+1743 QANWTINTYRVTV

-1780 FTTSNATSGNGSAD
+1780 FTTANATSGNGSAD
-1794 HPYTWTISVPYHTD
+1794 NPYTWTISVPYHTD
-1808 ITFTETGYVAS
+1808 IKFTETGYDVS
-1819 GYSVTTSALTAN
+1819 GYSVSTSAHTAN
-1831 ATGSSTAASGTISV
+1831 AAAYTTAVSGTLTV

-1872 PEKYLKQSIPEK
+1872 SEKYLKQSIPEK
-1884 LIVALYNGNTK
+1884 LIVELYKDGAK
-1895 VTNEDKVLSADN
+1895 VANAEKTLSADN
-1907 HWSATWDTLPDKNPD
+1907 HWSAKWGTLPDKNLD
-1922 GSEIQYSV
+1922 GSKIQYSV
-1930 KEVLNDPRFEQG
+1930 KEVLNDQRFAQG
-1942 TPVASASEIGT
+1942 TPVVSTSETGT

-1959 TLKTVNVTAIKTWK
+1959 TLKTVDVTAVKTWE
-1973 DQNNK
+1973 DQHNK
-1978 FAIRPENITIHL
+1978 FETRPASINIHL
-1990 LQNGAPIDE
+1990 YQNGVPIGE
-1999 DATISVDADGTWTHT
+1999 DAAISVNADGTWTHT
-2014 FTNVPKCDANGQDY
+2014 FEDVPKCDANGRDY
-2028 VYTVTEDSVPGYNT
+2028 VYTVTEDPVNGYNT
-2042 NCNGMSIINTLKT
+2042 NCNGMSIINTLIT
-2055 MDVTVQVNWKDFDDQ
+2055 TDVTVQVSWKDFDDQ
-2070 WTLRP
+2070 WKLRP

-2081 LLKNGKSFDGS
+2081 LLKNGKPFNGS
-2092 KVDLSSEDDW
+2092 KIDLSDEDDW

-2107 DLPVEDA
+2107 DLPLEDA
-2114 EGHAYSYTV
+2114 DGKAYRYTV

-2136 DTQNTLLTITNTL
+2136 DTQKTLLTITNTL

-2178 TQREKEASASK
+2178 TQREKEASASE

-2202 EITPASDGSWT
+2202 EISPASDGSWM

-2261 MPVVSDP
+2261 TPVVSDP

-2298 GKEIPGADLPMPEGA
+2298 GKEIPGAELPMPEGA

-2349 TRVERYT
+2349 TKVERYT

-2405 GGSHVGPGPKPG
+2405 GGSHVGSGPKPG

-2428 TAISTPTPDEGRVL
+2428 TTISTPTPDEGRVL

>member
-1 MQKKRLTKALAVVL
+1 MRKKRLTKALAVFL

-29 ADSTAETISASSA
+29 ADNTAGTISASSA
-42 EVSSEEAHSAE
+42 EASSEEAHSAE

-84 TGADG
+84 TGAEG

-101 TTAPIEETD
+101 TTAPIEETG

-165 AEERKASDSELSKDG
+165 TGKASDSELPKDD
-180 LSLDGRKRLRSAGSF
+180 LSLDGRNRLRSAGSF
-195 ESTVEGNHLHV
+195 GATVEGNHIHV
-206 HADFEDDVFP
+206 RANFEDDVFP
-216 EDTHM
+216 EGTRM

-237 KAVADAEDTD
+237 KAVADAEDNE
-247 DKALKAI
+247 DKDLKAI

-298 ETTASE
+298 ETTTSE
-304 DGTDKTDAQNSTV
+304 EGTDKTDTQEKEDESTDVKTQTASTTSENKISKQESSEEDASSKSQEQNSTV

-328 PVVLLDV
+328 PVVISDV
-335 QENGQDVTFTS
+335 QEDGQDVTFTS
-346 GSFSPFYVVQLASK
+346 GSFSPFYVVHLASK

-374 NSVENNADKTPRF
+374 NPVENNADTTPRF
-387 AYTNEDFN
+387 AYTNVDFD
-395 ENDPETQK
+395 ETDPETQK

-439 IDVPESYYEGWDEND
+439 IDVPESYYEGWDDND
-454 VHRVAV
+454 IHRVAV
-460 NDDLKRL
+460 NDKLQRL

-489 VITKAVNGNEE
+489 VITKDVNGKEE

-529 LKVKDT
+529 LKVKNTKIAKDMYVGNTKITKDT
-535 ETADGTHVGHYSK
+535 YVGHYSK

-556 DQAGADPISRENTL
+556 DQDAADPVTRENML

-582 LTMGPSKADPNN
+582 LTMSPSKADPNN
-594 GIFFNWDS
+594 GIFFNWES
-602 AWGKKPEDA
+602 AWGEKPKNA
-611 DQFFYIV
+611 DQYFYIV

-640 KNKTEGGELIGVKKY
+640 KEKTQGGELIGVKKY
-655 TVGNEEAYEQPG
+655 TLSNKEAYEQPG
-667 YIFSRMDKSY
+667 YIFSHMDKSY
-677 PGLYGD
+677 TGLYGG
-683 TSAIEKTWPGI
+683 TSAIGQRWKGI
-694 MDNPVDNT
+694 MDNPVGNT

-709 NYRTENLNSNWLDQ
+709 NSQTENLNSNWLDQ

-735 VKDAEAKGINVAR
+735 VKDAEDIGINVAE
-748 DGFPVSNDGISITEY
+748 DGFQVLNDGISITEY
-763 WRDEHTVTHASA
+763 WRDKHTVTHPAA
-775 QVDGAQV
+775 KVEGAQV
-782 KTVPNLGGGPGSV
+782 KTMPILGGGPGSV

-800 ANPKQS
+800 ANPRQS

-817 DGSNDALL
+817 NGLNDALL

-833 FALTADT
+833 FALNADSVAST
-840 FAPKC
+840 C
-845 SWDKEK
+845 TWDTEK
-851 GTYTTDGSYVEIT
+851 GTYTANGNSVEIL
-864 DHPLTLF
+864 DRPLTLF
-871 TDVENRGYAIHRAPE
+871 TDIKNRGYAIHKSPE
-886 DDISKANPEPL
+886 ADISSADPL
-897 NDDDYRYTNFYITDA
+897 ELTDDDYRYTSFYITGA
-912 GEYDVKYN
+912 GEYDISYN
-920 SELGWQRDPRANT
+920 SKLGWQRNPRANT
-933 DYNSYEPYEI
+933 NYNSYEPYEI
-943 WTRAAGSA
+943 WTRAANSST
-951 DWQLFGTVTMNKK
+951 WTHFGDVQINEH
-964 QQFIF
+964 QQYVF
-969 TNDEK
+969 TNSETQT
-974 SQIVSSNARVD
+974 SQIVSSSARVD
-985 FPKNTVQIRV
+985 FPEDTVQIY
-995 THDSKFYESQFSLV
+995 TKHNSEFYESQFSLI
-1009 YNMTLKATDHVKNRL
+1009 YNLKLKATDHVINRL
-1024 KKDMAAGKASYVGSF
+1024 KKDMDAGLATYVGSF
-1039 ADEVQ
+1039 ADKVH
-1044 KSDEKDDHAEHTHV
+1044 KSGDNMDHKGV

-1071 ALSSQVFLYK
+1071 ALSSKVYLYK
-1081 EGRNLKNDSTKSE
+1081 EKSNLKNDSTKSE
-1094 ETYDITVHFYND
+1094 ETYDISVHFYND
-1106 CHSSNEFATAKY
+1106 CHSSNEFAKAQY

-1160 ISSYTLEMIDNW
+1160 ISSYQLKMIDNW
-1172 ENSGQTMMKIT
+1172 ENSGQTMMEIT
-1183 FSVPEDETHRTWH
+1183 FSVPNDETHRTWH

-1226 AFVNTSRDD
+1226 AFVNTSDD
-1235 GNDVIF
+1235 DVIF

-1247 DNIDKATI
+1247 GNIDNANI

-1268 NEKNHEVALA
+1268 NGLNHEVALA
-1278 QARLVYDPV
+1278 QATLVYDPV

-1329 TRTDN
+1329 TRTDD
-1334 MVIYDVLDGD
+1334 MVIYDVLDGNEE
-1344 KDKKIGDFSWID
+1344 KKVGDVSWID
-1356 VSSIEA
+1356 VSSIDA

-1382 YAAVV
+1382 YATVV
-1387 PKDEEKNIDDYK
+1387 PTKAQKNIDAYK
-1399 NIWSTQAPE
+1399 NIIWFTEAPQ

-1418 DCRKTDSGQ
+1418 DCRKTDKDKD
-1427 NFILD
+1427 FVLD
-1432 KKGTLVAYVHCMASS
+1432 KKGTLVAYVHCTASS
-1447 KKRWA
+1447 QKKWA
-1452 ERVNTNDARLSA
+1452 ERVNTNDATLSA

-1471 AGEAETKTIDVQST
+1471 AGEAETKTIDVKST
-1485 LHLIQPELEI
+1485 LHLIAPNLEI
-1495 RKASDLESGT
+1495 HKASNPESGT
-1505 EASPSEIGNGPDTA
+1505 KASPSEIGNGPDTK

-1526 ENKANTSY
+1526 ENKADASY

-1539 VVVHDR
+1539 VVVHDT
-1545 LPDGL
+1545 LPEGL

-1557 TDRMKSITVHS
+1557 TDRMKSIMVRS
-1568 DVLGLDTAKPI
+1568 GVLGLDTAKPI
-1579 TDTSIKPEVSGQE
+1579 TDTSIKLEVSGQD
-1592 LTFTLPQFTKGT
+1592 LRFTLPQFTTGT

-1612 RKDGIHESTHYEN
+1612 RKGGIHESTCYEN

-1636 YDDSDNYDHKRI
+1636 YDNSDNDHQKI
-1648 YSNTTYH
+1648 CSNTTYH

-1663 VKPNGGSW
+1663 VKPNGGTW
-1671 KGSTADSVIPLYDKE
+1671 NNSTEDAVFPLYCSE
-1686 TMEIPVP
+1686 TKEIPVP

-1710 TLQST
+1710 TLQPT
-1715 TDTSTSGTRALP
+1715 TEASTSGTGALP
-1727 ADQTM
+1727 AADQTM

-1767 SNFAIVN
+1767 NTFAIEN

-1780 FTTSNATSGNGSAD
+1780 FTTANATSGNGSAEA
-1794 HPYTWTISVPYHTD
+1794 PYTWTISVPYHTE
-1808 ITFTETGYVAS
+1808 ITFTETGYDVS
-1819 GYSVTTSALTAN
+1819 GYSVTTSAHTENAADSTTAV
-1831 ATGSSTAASGTISV
+1831 SGTITV

-1858 YSHTSYEVTKTWAG
+1858 YCT
-1872 PEKYLKQSIPEK
+1872 
-1884 LIVALYNGNTK
+1884 
-1895 VTNEDKVLSADN
+1895 
-1907 HWSATWDTLPDKNPD
+1907 
-1922 GSEIQYSV
+1922 
-1930 KEVLNDPRFEQG
+1930 
-1942 TPVASASEIGT
+1942 
-1953 KASITN
+1953 
-1959 TLKTVNVTAIKTWK
+1959 
-1973 DQNNK
+1973 
-1978 FAIRPENITIHL
+1978 
-1990 LQNGAPIDE
+1990 
-1999 DATISVDADGTWTHT
+1999 
-2014 FTNVPKCDANGQDY
+2014 
-2028 VYTVTEDSVPGYNT
+2028 
-2042 NCNGMSIINTLKT
+2042 
-2055 MDVTVQVNWKDFDDQ
+2055 
-2070 WTLRP
+2070 
-2075 ETVHIT
+2075 
-2081 LLKNGKSFDGS
+2081 
-2092 KVDLSSEDDW
+2092 
-2102 THVFT
+2102 
-2107 DLPVEDA
+2107 
-2114 EGHAYSYTV
+2114 
-2123 TEDDVHAYDKKID
+2123 
-2136 DTQNTLLTITNTL
+2136 
-2149 KTRDITATKNWVDDD
+2149 
-2164 NKKKTRPDSITLRL
+2164 
-2178 TQREKEASASK
+2178 
-2189 LSPASDEIWATAS
+2189 
-2202 EITPASDGSWT
+2202 
-2213 TSFDHLPV
+2213 
-2221 EDKKGHRYCYDV
+2221 
-2233 SEDAV
+2233 
-2238 TGYTSSIAANSDHS
+2238 
-2252 HYTVTNTIC
+2252 
-2261 MPVVSDP
+2261 PVVSDP

-2298 GKEIPGADLPMPEGA
+2298 GKEIPGAELPMPEGA

-2349 TRVERYT
+2349 TKVERYT

-2379 TITKDG
+2379 TITKNG

-2417 NEPGPTGGPDD
+2417 NEPGPAGGPED
-2428 TAISTPTPDEGRVL
+2428 TIISTPTPDEGRVL

>member
-1 MQKKRLTKALAVVL
+1 MRKQRLTKALAVFL

-29 ADSTAETISASSA
+29 ADNTAGTISASSA
-42 EVSSEEAHSAE
+42 EASSKEAHSAE
-53 DTVAADEKEAAK
+53 DTVAADEKETAK

-84 TGADG
+84 TGAEG

-101 TTAPIEETD
+101 TTAPIEETG
-110 AEKVDVKTKENS
+110 AEKADVKTKENS
-122 VAGGVNTSADTS
+122 VGGVNTSADTS

-165 AEERKASDSELSKDG
+165 AEERKASDSELPKDD
-180 LSLDGRKRLRSAGSF
+180 LSLGDRNRLRSSGSF
-195 ESTVEGNHLHV
+195 ESTVEENHLLV
-206 HADFEDDVFP
+206 HADFKDDVFP
-216 EDTHM
+216 EGTHM

-227 DQAALKEAGE
+227 DEAALKEAGE

-298 ETTASE
+298 ETTTSE
-304 DGTDKTDAQNSTV
+304 EGTDKTDTQSSTV

-328 PVVLLDV
+328 PVVLSDV
-335 QENGQDVTFTS
+335 QEDGQDVTFTS

-374 NSVENNADKTPRF
+374 NPVENNADNTPRF
-387 AYTNEDFN
+387 AYTNVDF
-395 ENDPETQK
+395 DKTHPETQK

-439 IDVPESYYEGWDEND
+439 IDVPESYYEGWDD
-454 VHRVAV
+454 DDIHRVAV

-489 VITKAVNGNEE
+489 VITKEVNGEEE

-529 LKVKDT
+529 LKVKNTKIAKDT
-535 ETADGTHVGHYSK
+535 YVGHYSK
-548 ELPISVSI
+548 ELPMSVSI
-556 DQAGADPISRENTL
+556 DQAGADPVSRENTL

-594 GIFFNWDS
+594 GIFFNWDN
-602 AWGKKPEDA
+602 AWGKKPKNA
-611 DQFFYIV
+611 DQYFYIV

-640 KNKTEGGELIGVKKY
+640 KEKTQGGKLIGAKKY
-655 TVGNEEAYEQPG
+655 TVTTEEAYEQPG

-677 PGLYGD
+677 TGLYGD
-683 TSAIEKTWPGI
+683 TSAIGKTWPGI

-729 RYPISK
+729 CYPISK
-735 VKDAEAKGINVAR
+735 VKEATDKGINVAK
-748 DGFPVSNDGISITEY
+748 DGFPVSNNGISITEY
-763 WRDEHTVTHASA
+763 WRDGYEVTHPSTE
-775 QVDGAQV
+775 VDGAQV
-782 KTVPNLGGGPGSV
+782 KTVPKLGGGPGSV

-800 ANPKQS
+800 ANPEQS

-817 DGSNDALL
+817 GGSNDALL
-825 IPKNYHWS
+825 IPKNYRWS
-833 FALTADT
+833 FALNADT
-840 FAPKC
+840 FASKC
-845 SWDKEK
+845 TWDDEK
-851 GTYTTDGSYVEIT
+851 GTYTTGGSYVEIT
-864 DHPLTLF
+864 DRPLTLF
-871 TDVENRGYAIHRAPE
+871 TDVTNKGYAIHRTP
-886 DDISKANPEPL
+886 DDISDAKPEQL
-897 NDDDYRYTNFYITDA
+897 TDDDYRYTNFYITGA

-920 SELGWQRDPRANT
+920 SKLGWQRDPRANT
-933 DYNSYEPYEI
+933 DYKSYKPYEI
-943 WTRAAGSA
+943 WTRAANSA
-951 DWQLFGTVTMNKK
+951 DWELFGTVTMNEK
-964 QQFIF
+964 QQYIF

-974 SQIVSSNARVD
+974 TQIVSSSARVD
-985 FPKNTVQIRV
+985 FPENTVQIRV

-1009 YNMTLKATDHVKNRL
+1009 YNMTLKATNHVKERL
-1024 KKDMAAGKASYVGSF
+1024 QKDIDAGKASYVGSF
-1039 ADEVQ
+1039 ADEIQ
-1044 KSDEKDDHAEHTHV
+1044 KSVKTDDHAEHTHV

-1071 ALSSQVFLYK
+1071 ALSSKVYLYK

-1094 ETYDITVHFYND
+1094 ETYDITVNFYND
-1106 CHSSNEFATAKY
+1106 CHSSNEFATAEY

-1146 GTREGPSTTISKEK
+1146 GTREGPSTTINKEK
-1160 ISSYTLEMIDNW
+1160 ISSYTLDMFENW
-1172 ENSGQTMMKIT
+1172 ENSGQTMMKIK
-1183 FSVPEDETHRTWH
+1183 FDVPKDDTHRTWH

-1226 AFVNTSRDD
+1226 AFVNTS

-1247 DNIDKATI
+1247 DNIDKATF
-1255 DKKEYFKKLVTDE
+1255 DKKEYFKKLVTEE
-1268 NEKNHEVALA
+1268 NAQSHEVALA
-1278 QARLVYDPV
+1278 QATLVYDPV

-1300 DTNPSYEQDNTAYL
+1300 DTNPSYEQNNTAYL

-1329 TRTDN
+1329 TRTDD

-1344 KDKKIGDFSWID
+1344 QENKVGDVSWID
-1356 VSSIEA
+1356 VSSIDA

-1372 TTDTCKPVVY
+1372 TTDTCKPVKY
-1382 YAAVV
+1382 YATVV
-1387 PKDEEKNIDDYK
+1387 PTYVQKNIDTNKD
-1399 NIWSTQAPE
+1399 IWKTTPPAKAS
-1408 DKSKIKAIAI
+1408 DIKAIAI
-1418 DCRKTDSGQ
+1418 DCRKTDSGE
-1427 NFILD
+1427 NFVLD
-1432 KKGTLVAYVHCMASS
+1432 KKGTLVAYVHCTASS
-1447 KKRWA
+1447 QKDWA
-1452 ERVNTNDARLSA
+1452 ERVNTNDATLSA

-1471 AGEAETKTIDVQST
+1471 AGEAKTKTIDVKST
-1485 LHLIQPELEI
+1485 LHLIAPSLEI
-1495 RKASDLESGT
+1495 LKSSDPASGT
-1505 EASPSEIGNGPDTA
+1505 EASPSEIGSGPNTA

-1526 ENKANTSY
+1526 ENKADASY

-1539 VVVHDR
+1539 VEVHDT
-1545 LPDGL
+1545 LPNGL

-1557 TDRMKSITVHS
+1557 TDRMKSIKVHS
-1568 DVLGLDTAKPI
+1568 DVLGLNTEKPI
-1579 TDTSIKPEVSGQE
+1579 TDTSIKLEVSGQD
-1592 LTFTLPQFTKGT
+1592 LRFTLPQFTTGT
-1604 IEISIPVI
+1604 IDISIPVI
-1612 RKDGIHESTHYEN
+1612 RKSGIHESARYEN

-1636 YDDSDNYDHKRI
+1636 YDNSGVNHQKI

-1663 VKPNGGSW
+1663 VKPNGGTW
-1671 KGSTADSVIPLYDKE
+1671 NNSTQDAVFPLYCSE
-1686 TMEIPVP
+1686 TKEIPVP

-1710 TLQST
+1710 TLQPT
-1715 TDTSTSGTRALP
+1715 TEASTSGTGALP
-1727 ADQTM
+1727 AAEQTM
-1732 LFTMADTDTVL
+1732 FFTMADTDTVL

-1767 SNFAIVN
+1767 NTFAIENNVD
-1774 TYDATK
+1774 TTK
-1780 FTTSNATSGNGSAD
+1780 FTTANASGDGSTD
-1794 HPYTWTISVPYHTD
+1794 HPYTWTISVPYHRE
-1808 ITFTETGYVAS
+1808 ITFTETGYDAS
-1819 GYSVTTSALTAN
+1819 GYSVTTSAHTAN
-1831 ATGSSTAASGTISV
+1831 ATGSSTAVSGTITV
-1845 PANDNASVSFDNV
+1845 PANDNASVSFGNV
-1858 YSHTSYEVTKTWAG
+1858 YSHTSYKVTKTWAG

-1884 LIVALYNGNTK
+1884 LTVELYKDGVKVADADQT
-1895 VTNEDKVLSADN
+1895 LSADHYWTAN
-1907 HWSATWDTLPDKNPD
+1907 WDTLPDKNPN
-1922 GSEIQYSV
+1922 GSKIQYSV
-1930 KEVLNDPRFEQG
+1930 KEVLDDQRFEQG
-1942 TPVASASEIGT
+1942 APVASASEIGT
-1953 KASITN
+1953 EASITN
-1959 TLKTVNVTAIKTWK
+1959 TLKTVNVTAVKTWE

-1978 FAIRPENITIHL
+1978 FETRPESITIHL
-1990 LQNGAPIDE
+1990 LQNGVPIGE
-1999 DATISVDADGTWTHT
+1999 DATIRVNADGTWTHT
-2014 FTNVPKCDANGQDY
+2014 FEDVPKCDAQGQDY
-2028 VYTVTEDSVPGYNT
+2028 VYTVKEDSVNGYNT
-2042 NCNGMSIINTLKT
+2042 SYEGMTIINTLIT
-2055 MDVTVQVNWKDFDDQ
+2055 TDVTVQVNWKDFDDQ
-2070 WTLRP
+2070 WKLRP

-2081 LLKNGKSFDGS
+2081 LLKNGKSFDGN
-2092 KVDLSSEDDW
+2092 KVDLSSEDGW
-2102 THVFT
+2102 EHIFT

-2114 EGHAYSYTV
+2114 DGKAYSYTV
-2123 TEDDVHAYDKKID
+2123 TEDDVHAYNKKND
-2136 DTQNTLLTITNTL
+2136 HTQETLLTITNTL

-2164 NKKKTRPDSITLRL
+2164 DKKKTRPDSITLRL
-2178 TQREKEASASK
+2178 TQREKEASASE
-2189 LSPASDEIWATAS
+2189 LSLVSDEIWATAS
-2202 EITPASDGSWT
+2202 EISPASDGSWT

-2221 EDKKGHRYCYDV
+2221 EDKKGHSYSYDV

-2261 MPVVSDP
+2261 TPVVSDP

-2283 TFQFT
+2283 EFQFT

-2298 GKEIPGADLPMPEGA
+2298 GKEIPAAELPMPEGA

-2349 TRVERYT
+2349 TKVERYT

-2362 IVTYKVTQ
+2362 IVTYTVTQ

-2394 NMYKKPSGSSG
+2394 NTYKKPSGSSG
-2405 GGSHVGPGPKPG
+2405 GGSHVGSGPKPG

-2428 TAISTPTPDEGRVL
+2428 TTISTPTPDEGRVL

-2459 ASRNAGTGDMS
+2459 AVRNARTGDAS

-2496 RRNRT
+2496 RTNRKS

>member
-1 MQKKRLTKALAVVL
+1 MRKQRLTKALAVFL

-29 ADSTAETISASSA
+29 ADNTAGTISASSA
-42 EVSSEEAHSAE
+42 EASSEEAHSAE
-53 DTVAADEKEAAK
+53 DTVAADEKETAK

-84 TGADG
+84 TGAEG

-101 TTAPIEETD
+101 TTAPIEETN
-110 AEKVDVKTKENS
+110 AEKADVKTEDSS
-122 VAGGVNTSADTS
+122 VAVGGGNTSADTS

-165 AEERKASDSELSKDG
+165 TGKASESELPKDD
-180 LSLDGRKRLRSAGSF
+180 LSLGGRNRLRSAGSF
-195 ESTVEGNHLHV
+195 GATVEGNHLHV
-206 HADFEDDVFP
+206 RADFEDDVFP
-216 EDTHM
+216 EGTHM

-247 DKALKAI
+247 DKALKAT
-254 SILGVDISFYAPND
+254 SILGVDISFYALND
-268 EGEDEK
+268 EGKDEK

-298 ETTASE
+298 ETTTSE
-304 DGTDKTDAQNSTV
+304 EGTDKTDTQNSTV
-317 VKVIHVEDENN
+317 VKVIHIEDENN
-328 PVVLLDV
+328 PVVISDV
-335 QENGQDVTFTS
+335 QEDGQDVTFTS

-360 KVEQKDFVFKTYWK
+360 KVTQKDFVLKTYWT
-374 NSVENNADKTPRF
+374 NSVENNADDTPRF
-387 AYTNEDFN
+387 AYKNEDFD
-395 ENDPETQK
+395 ETDPETQK

-417 TVQLSLALKGD
+417 TVHLSLALKGN

-439 IDVPESYYEGWDEND
+439 IDVPESYYEGWDD
-454 VHRVAV
+454 DDIHRVAV

-467 DPLYWMIPE
+467 DPLYWMIPK
-476 APKTNTLS
+476 APETNTLS

-489 VITKAVNGNEE
+489 VITKDVNEKKE

-506 NHKDLTGGTVFD
+506 NQKDLTGGTVFD
-518 TEIAYRLRPTM
+518 TDIAYRLRPTM

-535 ETADGTHVGHYSK
+535 ETAKGTHVGHYSK
-548 ELPISVSI
+548 KLPISVSI
-556 DQAGADPISRENTL
+556 NQASADHVSIENTL

-582 LTMGPSKADPNN
+582 LTMSPSKADPNN
-594 GIFFNWDS
+594 GIFFSWDS
-602 AWGKKPEDA
+602 AWGEKPADA

-640 KNKTEGGELIGVKKY
+640 KEQTQGGELIGVKKY
-655 TVGNEEAYEQPG
+655 TFSKNEEAYSRPED
-667 YIFSRMDKSY
+667 IFSNMDKSY
-677 PGLYGD
+677 TGLHGG
-683 TSAIEKTWPGI
+683 TSAIEQRRWKGI
-694 MDNPVDNT
+694 MDNPVGNT
-702 IYCLDFC
+702 IPNLDFC
-709 NYRTENLNSNWLDQ
+709 TSITENLNSNWLDQ

-735 VKDAEAKGINVAR
+735 VKDAEARGIDVAK

-763 WRDEHTVTHASA
+763 WRDGHTVTHASA
-775 QVDGAQV
+775 KVNGAQV
-782 KTVPNLGGGPGSV
+782 KTMPILGGGPGSV

-817 DGSNDALL
+817 DGKNDALL

-833 FALTADT
+833 FALNADSVAST
-840 FAPKC
+840 C
-845 SWDKEK
+845 TWDAKN
-851 GTYTTDGSYVEIT
+851 GTYTANGNSVEIA
-864 DHPLTLF
+864 DRPLTLF
-871 TDVENRGYAIHRAPE
+871 TDKDNKGYAIHRSPE
-886 DDISKANPEPL
+886 DDISSADPL
-897 NDDDYRYTNFYITDA
+897 ELTDDDYRYTSFYITGA
-912 GEYDVKYN
+912 GEYDISYN
-920 SELGWQRDPRANT
+920 SELGWQRNPRANT
-933 DYNSYEPYEI
+933 DYKSYEPYEI
-943 WTRAAGSA
+943 WTRAANSST
-951 DWQLFGTVTMNKK
+951 WTHFGDVQINEH
-964 QQFIF
+964 QQYVF
-969 TNDEK
+969 TNSETQK
-974 SQIVSSNARVD
+974 SQIVSSSARVD
-985 FPKNTVQIRV
+985 FPADTVQIY
-995 THDSKFYESQFSLV
+995 TKHNSKFYESQFSLI
-1009 YNMTLKATDHVKNRL
+1009 YNVKLKATDHVINRL
-1024 KKDMAAGKASYVGSF
+1024 KKDMEAGLATYVGSF
-1039 ADEVQ
+1039 ADKVH
-1044 KSDEKDDHAEHTHV
+1044 KSGDNMKLNGV

-1071 ALSSQVFLYK
+1071 ALSSKVYLYK
-1081 EGRNLKNDSTKSE
+1081 EKSNLKNDSTKSE
-1094 ETYDITVHFYND
+1094 ETYDISVHFYND
-1106 CHSSNEFATAKY
+1106 CYSSNEFATAKY

-1137 YVKEDEITL
+1137 YVKQDEITL
-1146 GTREGPSTTISKEK
+1146 GTREGPGTTISKEK
-1160 ISSYTLEMIDNW
+1160 ISSYQLEMFDNW

-1183 FSVPEDETHRTWH
+1183 FSVPNDETHRTWH

-1226 AFVNTSRDD
+1226 AFVNTSDD
-1235 GNDVIF
+1235 DDVIF

-1247 DNIDKATI
+1247 DNIDTATF
-1255 DKKEYFKKLVTDE
+1255 DKKQYFKKLVTEE
-1268 NEKNHEVALA
+1268 NAQNHEVALA
-1278 QARLVYDPV
+1278 QATLVYDPV

-1329 TRTDN
+1329 TRTGD

-1344 KDKKIGDFSWID
+1344 QENKVGDVSWID
-1356 VSSIEA
+1356 VSSIDA

-1382 YAAVV
+1382 YATVV
-1387 PKDEEKNIDDYK
+1387 PTDAQKNIDTNKD
-1399 NIWSTQAPE
+1399 IWKTTPPAKAS
-1408 DKSKIKAIAI
+1408 DIKAIAI
-1418 DCRKTDSGQ
+1418 DCRKTDSGE
-1427 NFILD
+1427 NFVLD
-1432 KKGTLVAYVHCMASS
+1432 KKGTLVAYVHCTASS
-1447 KKRWA
+1447 KKLWA
-1452 ERVNTNDARLSA
+1452 ERVNTNDATLSA

-1471 AGEAETKTIDVQST
+1471 AGEAETKTIDVKST
-1485 LHLIQPELEI
+1485 LHLIAPSLEI
-1495 RKASDLESGT
+1495 LKSSDPASGT

-1519 LTYTLTI
+1519 LTYTLRI
-1526 ENKANTSY
+1526 ENKADASY

-1539 VVVHDR
+1539 VEVHDT

-1568 DVLGLDTAKPI
+1568 DVLGLNTEKPI
-1579 TDTSIKPEVSGQE
+1579 TDTSIKLEVSGQD
-1592 LTFTLPQFTKGT
+1592 LRFTLPQFTTGT
-1604 IEISIPVI
+1604 IDISIPVI
-1612 RKDGIHESTHYEN
+1612 RKSGIHESALYEN

-1636 YDDSDNYDHKRI
+1636 YDNSDDDHQKI

-1663 VKPNGGSW
+1663 VKPNGGTW
-1671 KGSTADSVIPLYDKE
+1671 NNSTQDAVFPLYCSE
-1686 TMEIPVP
+1686 TKEIPVP

-1710 TLQST
+1710 TLQPM
-1715 TDTSTSGTRALP
+1715 TDASTSGTRDLP
-1727 ADQTM
+1727 AADQTM
-1732 LFTMADTDTVL
+1732 LFTMSDTDTVL
-1743 QANWTINTYLVTV
+1743 QAKWTINTYLVTV

-1767 SNFAIVN
+1767 KAFAIEN
-1774 TYDATK
+1774 NYDANTK
-1780 FTTSNATSGNGSAD
+1780 FTVETATSGDGSTD

-1808 ITFTETGYVAS
+1808 ITFTETGYDAS
-1819 GYSVTTSALTAN
+1819 GYSVTTSAHTAN
-1831 ATGSSTAASGTISV
+1831 ATGSSTAMSGTITV
-1845 PANDNASVSFDNV
+1845 PANDHASVSFDNV

-1884 LIVALYNGNTK
+1884 LTVELYKDGVKVADADQT
-1895 VTNEDKVLSADN
+1895 LSADHRWTAN
-1907 HWSATWDTLPDKNPD
+1907 WDTLPDKNSD
-1922 GSEIQYSV
+1922 GSMIQYSV
-1930 KEVLNDPRFEQG
+1930 KEVLDDQRFEQG
-1942 TPVASASEIGT
+1942 TPVTSASESGT

-1959 TLKTVNVTAIKTWK
+1959 TLKTVNVTAVKTWK

-1978 FAIRPENITIHL
+1978 FETRPERITIHL
-1990 LQNGAPIDE
+1990 LQNGVPIDE
-1999 DATISVDADGTWTHT
+1999 DATISVNADGTWTHT
-2014 FTNVPKCDANGQDY
+2014 FEDVPKCDAHGQDY
-2028 VYTVTEDSVPGYNT
+2028 VYTVKEDSVNGYNT
-2042 NCNGMSIINTLKT
+2042 SYEGMTIINTLVT
-2055 MDVTVQVNWKDFDDQ
+2055 TDVTVQVNWKDFDDQ
-2070 WTLRP
+2070 WKLRP
-2075 ETVHIT
+2075 ESVHIT
-2081 LLKNGKSFDGS
+2081 LLKNGKPFDGS

-2107 DLPVEDA
+2107 DLPLEDA
-2114 EGHAYSYTV
+2114 EGNAYIYTV
-2123 TEDDVHAYDKKID
+2123 TEDDVHAYNKKND
-2136 DTQNTLLTITNTL
+2136 HTQETLLTITNTL
-2149 KTRDITATKNWVDDD
+2149 KTRDITATKNWVDDG

-2178 TQREKEASASK
+2178 TQREKEASASE
-2189 LSPASDEIWATAS
+2189 LSPVSDEIWATAS
-2202 EITPASDGSWT
+2202 EISPASDGSWT

-2221 EDKKGHRYCYDV
+2221 EDKKGHSYSYDV

-2261 MPVVSDP
+2261 TPVVSDP

-2283 TFQFT
+2283 EFQFT

-2298 GKEIPGADLPMPEGA
+2298 GKEIPAAELPMPEGA

-2349 TRVERYT
+2349 TKVERYT

-2362 IVTYKVTQ
+2362 IVTYTVTQ
-2370 NDDHLDVVR
+2370 NDDHLDIVR

-2385 AEAETTQFT
+2385 AEAETTLFT
-2394 NMYKKPSGSSG
+2394 NTYKKPSGSSG
-2405 GGSHVGPGPKPG
+2405 GGSHVGSGPKPG

-2428 TAISTPTPDEGRVL
+2428 TTISTTTPDEGRVL

-2459 ASRNAGTGDMS
+2459 AVRNARTGDAS

-2496 RRNRT
+2496 RTNRK

>member
-1 MQKKRLTKALAVVL
+1 MRKKRLTKALAVFL

-42 EVSSEEAHSAE
+42 EASSEEAHSAE

-84 TGADG
+84 TGAEG

-101 TTAPIEETD
+101 TNAPIEETG
-110 AEKVDVKTKENS
+110 AEKADVKKEENS

-134 VKKDDSTSNETS
+134 VKKDDSASTETS
-146 EDGSKTHGEA
+146 EDGSKTHGES

-165 AEERKASDSELSKDG
+165 SEERKASDSELSKDD
-180 LSLDGRKRLRSAGSF
+180 LSLDGRNRLRSAGSF
-195 ESTVEGNHLHV
+195 EATVEENHLHV
-206 HADFEDDVFP
+206 RADFEDDVFP
-216 EDTHM
+216 EGTHM

-227 DQAALKEAGE
+227 DQTALNEAGG

-247 DKALKAI
+247 GKDLKAT
-254 SILGVDISFYAPND
+254 SVLGVDISFYAPND
-268 EGEDEK
+268 DGEDEI

-289 PEDKAEASE
+289 PKDTEEASE

-304 DGTDKTDAQNSTV
+304 DGTDKTDTQNSTV
-317 VKVIHVEDENN
+317 VKIIHVEDENN
-328 PVVLLDV
+328 PVMIPDVLED
-335 QENGQDVTFTS
+335 GKDITFTS
-346 GSFSPFYVVQLASK
+346 ASFSPFYIVKLASK
-360 KVEQKDFVFKTYWK
+360 KADQKDFVFKTYWK
-374 NSVENNADKTPRF
+374 NPVEKNADKTPRF
-387 AYTNEDFN
+387 TYKNEDFN

-439 IDVPESYYEGWDEND
+439 IDVPESYYEGWDD
-454 VHRVAV
+454 DDIHRVAV

-489 VITKAVNGNEE
+489 VITKDVNGKEE

-506 NHKDLTGGTVFD
+506 NHKELTGGTVFD

-529 LKVKDT
+529 LKVEDT
-535 ETADGTHVGHYSK
+535 ETEMGSHVGHYSK

-556 DQAGADPISRENTL
+556 DQDGTDSVSRENML

-602 AWGKKPEDA
+602 AWGEKPKNA
-611 DQFFYIV
+611 DQYFYIV

-640 KNKTEGGELIGVKKY
+640 KTKTQGGELIGAKKY
-655 TVGNEEAYEQPG
+655 TVSKEEAYEQPG

-677 PGLYGD
+677 TGLYGD
-683 TSAIEKTWPGI
+683 TSAIGKTWKGI

-709 NYRTENLNSNWLDQ
+709 SYRTENLNSNWLDQ

-735 VKDAEAKGINVAR
+735 VQEARDNKINVAK

-763 WRDEHTVTHASA
+763 WRDGYAVTHADTK
-775 QVDGAQV
+775 VDGAQV
-782 KTVPNLGGGPGSV
+782 KTMPNLGGGPGSV

-817 DGSNDALL
+817 DGKNDALL

-833 FALTADT
+833 FALNADSVAST
-840 FAPKC
+840 C
-845 SWDKEK
+845 TWDPEK
-851 GTYTTDGSYVEIT
+851 GTYTANGNTVEIA
-864 DHPLTLF
+864 DRPLTLF
-871 TDVENRGYAIHRAPE
+871 TDINNKGYAIHQSPE
-886 DDISKANPEPL
+886 DDISSADPL
-897 NDDDYRYTNFYITDA
+897 NLTDADYRYTSFYITGA
-912 GEYDVKYN
+912 REYDISYN
-920 SELGWQRDPRANT
+920 SDLGWQRNPRANT
-933 DYNSYEPYEI
+933 DYKSYEPYEI
-943 WTRAAGSA
+943 WTRAANSSE
-951 DWQLFGTVTMNKK
+951 WTHFGDVKINEH
-964 QQFIF
+964 QQYVF
-969 TNDEK
+969 TNLETQK
-974 SQIVSSNARVD
+974 SQIVSSSARVD
-985 FPKNTVQIRV
+985 FPEDTVQIY
-995 THDSKFYESQFSLV
+995 TKHNSKFYESQYSLI
-1009 YNMTLKATDHVKNRL
+1009 YNLQLKATDRVINRL
-1024 KKDMAAGKASYVGSF
+1024 KKDMDAGLATYVGSF
-1039 ADEVQ
+1039 ADKVH
-1044 KSDEKDDHAEHTHV
+1044 KSEDTMETKGV

-1071 ALSSQVFLYK
+1071 ALSSKVYLYK
-1081 EGRNLKNDSTKSE
+1081 ERSNLKNDSTKSE
-1094 ETYDITVHFYND
+1094 ETYDISVHFYND
-1106 CHSSNEFATAKY
+1106 CHSPNKFATAEY

-1146 GTREGPSTTISKEK
+1146 GTREGPGTTISKEK
-1160 ISSYTLEMIDNW
+1160 ISSYQLEMIDNW

-1183 FSVPEDETHRTWH
+1183 FSVPDDETHRTWH

-1226 AFVNTSRDD
+1226 AFVNTSGD
-1235 GNDVIF
+1235 DVIF

-1247 DNIDKATI
+1247 DNIDNANF
-1255 DKKEYFKKLVTDE
+1255 DKKEYFKKLVTYE
-1268 NEKNHEVALA
+1268 NKQNHEVALA
-1278 QARLVYDPV
+1278 QATLIYDPV

-1300 DTNPSYEQDNTAYL
+1300 DTNSSYEQDNTAYL

-1329 TRTDN
+1329 TRTDD
-1334 MVIYDVLDGD
+1334 MVIYDVLDD
-1344 KDKKIGDFSWID
+1344 DEAKKVGDFSWID

-1382 YAAVV
+1382 YATVV
-1387 PKDEEKNIDDYK
+1387 PTDAQKDIDKCKNT
-1399 NIWSTQAPE
+1399 IWSTQAPK
-1408 DKSKIKAIAI
+1408 DKSEIKAIAI
-1418 DCRKTDSGQ
+1418 DCRKTDKGE
-1427 NFILD
+1427 NFVLD
-1432 KKGTLVAYVHCMASS
+1432 KKGTLVAYVHCSASS
-1447 KKRWA
+1447 KKHWA
-1452 ERVNTNDARLSA
+1452 EHVNTNDATLSA

-1471 AGEAETKTIDVQST
+1471 AGEAETKTIDVKST
-1485 LHLIQPELEI
+1485 LHLIAPNI
-1495 RKASDLESGT
+1495 KICKTSDPESGT
-1505 EASPSEIGNGPDTA
+1505 KASPAEIGNGPDTA

-1526 ENKANTSY
+1526 QNAADASY

-1539 VVVHDR
+1539 VTVHDT

-1557 TDRMKSITVHS
+1557 TDRMKSIMVRS
-1568 DVLGLDTAKPI
+1568 EVLGLHTKTPI
-1579 TDTSIKPEVSGQE
+1579 TDTTIRPEVSGQN
-1592 LTFTLPQFTKGT
+1592 LSFTLPQFTKGT

-1612 RKDGIHESTHYEN
+1612 RKNGIHTSTRYEN
-1625 TAEIVKAGNVV
+1625 TAKIVKAGNVV
-1636 YDDSDNYDHKRI
+1636 YDGSDGDHQKI

-1663 VKPNGGSW
+1663 VKPNGGTW
-1671 KGSTADSVIPLYDKE
+1671 KDSTKNLVFSLYHSE

-1715 TDTSTSGTRALP
+1715 TDTSANETQDLRSPA

-1732 LFTMADTDTVL
+1732 RFTMADTDTVL
-1743 QANWTINTYLVTV
+1743 KANWEVNTYLVTV

-1767 SNFAIVN
+1767 NTFAIEN
-1774 TYDATK
+1774 NFDANTK
-1780 FTTSNATSGNGSAD
+1780 FTVKNATSGDGSAD
-1794 HPYTWTISVPYHTD
+1794 QPYTWTLTVPYHTD
-1808 ITFTETGYVAS
+1808 ITFTETGYDVS
-1819 GYSVTTSALTAN
+1819 GYSVSTSAHTAN
-1831 ATGSSTAASGTISV
+1831 AAASTTAVSGTITV
-1845 PANDNASVSFDNV
+1845 PANDHASVSFGNV
-1858 YSHTSYEVTKTWAG
+1858 YSHTSYEVTKNWAG
-1872 PEKYLKQSIPEK
+1872 PEKYLTQAIPEK
-1884 LIVALYNGNTK
+1884 LTVELYKDSVKVANAEQT
-1895 VTNEDKVLSADN
+1895 LSAGN
-1907 HWSATWDTLPDKNPD
+1907 HWSAKWGTLPDKNPD
-1922 GSEIQYSV
+1922 GSKIQYSV
-1930 KEVLNDPRFEQG
+1930 KEVLNDQRFEQG

-1978 FAIRPENITIHL
+1978 FEIRPESITIHL
-1990 LQNGAPIDE
+1990 YQNGVPIGE
-1999 DATISVDADGTWTHT
+1999 DATISVNADGTWTHT
-2014 FTNVPKCDANGQDY
+2014 FEDVPKCDAHGQDY
-2028 VYTVTEDSVPGYNT
+2028 VYTVKEDSVNGYNT
-2042 NCNGMSIINTLKT
+2042 SYEGMTIINTLIT
-2055 MDVTVQVNWKDFDDQ
+2055 TDVTVQVNWKDFDDQ
-2070 WTLRP
+2070 WKLRP

-2081 LLKNGKSFDGS
+2081 LLKNGKPFDGS
-2092 KVDLSSEDDW
+2092 KVDLSGEDDW

-2107 DLPVEDA
+2107 DLPLEDA
-2114 EGHAYSYTV
+2114 EGNAYIYTV
-2123 TEDDVHAYDKKID
+2123 TEDDIHAYDKKID
-2136 DTQNTLLTITNTL
+2136 HTQETLLTITNTL

-2164 NKKKTRPDSITLRL
+2164 NKRNTRPNSITLRL
-2178 TQREKEASASK
+2178 MQRKKVASASE
-2189 LSPASDEIWATAS
+2189 LSPASDEIQVMVSEMTA
-2202 EITPASDGSWT
+2202 ASDGSWT

-2221 EDKKGHRYCYDV
+2221 EDKKGHSYSYDV
-2233 SEDAV
+2233 SEDTV
-2238 TGYTSSIAANSDHS
+2238 SGYTSSIEADSDHS
-2252 HYTVTNTIC
+2252 HYTVTNTYK
-2261 MPVVSDP
+2261 MPTGS
-2268 PIKKVI
+2268 
-2274 EGDTPSENA
+2274 S
-2283 TFQFT
+2283 
-2288 LKALRQLTAD
+2288 
-2298 GKEIPGADLPMPEGA
+2298 
-2313 DGQVKTVTVQGAGE
+2313 
-2327 YEFGNIEFSMPGTYI
+2327 
-2342 YQMSEVD
+2342 
-2349 TRVERYT
+2349 
-2356 YDTSVY
+2356 
-2362 IVTYKVTQ
+2362 
-2370 NDDHLDVVR
+2370 
-2379 TITKDG
+2379 
-2385 AEAETTQFT
+2385 
-2394 NMYKKPSGSSG
+2394 SGS

-2428 TAISTPTPDEGRVL
+2428 TTISTPTPDEGRVL

-2459 ASRNAGTGDMS
+2459 ASRNARTGDMS

-2486 AGYVIYIRKH
+2486 AGYVMYIRKH
-2496 RRNRT
+2496 RTNRT

>member
-29 ADSTAETISASSA
+29 ADNIAEKISTSAAET
-42 EVSSEEAHSAE
+42 SSEEDHRAE
-53 DTVAADEKEAAK
+53 DTQAAKEEEAAK
-65 SDEDVGET
+65 TDEDVGET

-84 TGADG
+84 TRTEE
-89 GSGSTE
+89 GSGSVEETDA
-95 KTGTEE
+95 EE

-146 EDGSKTHGEA
+146 EDESKTHGEA

-165 AEERKASDSELSKDG
+165 AEERKASDSELPKDD
-180 LSLDGRKRLRSAGSF
+180 LSLDNRKRLRSAGSF
-195 ESTVEGNHLHV
+195 ESTVEENHLLV
-206 HADFEDDVFP
+206 HADFENDVFP
-216 EDTHM
+216 EGTHM

-247 DKALKAI
+247 DKAMKAI

-268 EGEDEK
+268 ENEDEK

-317 VKVIHVEDENN
+317 AKVIHVEDENN
-328 PVVLLDV
+328 PVVLSDV
-335 QENGQDVTFTS
+335 QEDGQDVTFTS

-360 KVEQKDFVFKTYWK
+360 KVEQNDFVFKTYWK
-374 NSVENNADKTPRF
+374 NPVENNADKTPRF
-387 AYTNEDFN
+387 AYTNEDFD
-395 ENDPETQK
+395 ETDPETQK
-403 DLQFRPD
+403 ALQFRPD

-439 IDVPESYYEGWDEND
+439 IDVPESYYEGWDD
-454 VHRVAV
+454 DDIHRVAV
-460 NDDLKRL
+460 NDKLQRL

-476 APKTNTLS
+476 APETNTLS

-489 VITKAVNGNEE
+489 VITKDVNGNKE

-529 LKVKDT
+529 LKVEDT
-535 ETADGTHVGHYSK
+535 ATADGTHVGHYSK

-556 DQAGADPISRENTL
+556 DQAGAAPVTKENEL

-602 AWGKKPEDA
+602 AWGKKPENA
-611 DQFFYIV
+611 NNYFYIV

-640 KNKTEGGELIGVKKY
+640 ERKTQGGELIGAKKY
-655 TVGNEEAYEQPG
+655 TVTTEEAYEQPG

-677 PGLYGD
+677 TGLYGDGD
-683 TSAIEKTWPGI
+683 TSAIGKRWKGI

-709 NYRTENLNSNWLDQ
+709 NSRTENLNSNWLDQ

-735 VKDAEAKGINVAR
+735 VQEATDKGINVAT
-748 DGFPVSNDGISITEY
+748 DGFPVSNDSISITEY
-763 WRDEHTVTHASA
+763 WRDEYSVTHPSTK
-775 QVDGAQV
+775 VDGAQV
-782 KTVPNLGGGPGSV
+782 KTVPKLGGGPGSV

-800 ANPKQS
+800 ANPEQS

-840 FAPKC
+840 FASKC

-851 GTYTTDGSYVEIT
+851 GTYTTGGSYVEIT
-864 DHPLTLF
+864 DRPLTLF
-871 TDVENRGYAIHRAPE
+871 TDVTNKGYAIHRAP
-886 DDISKANPEPL
+886 DDISDAKPEQL
-897 NDDDYRYTNFYITDA
+897 TDEDYRYTNFYITGA

-920 SELGWQRDPRANT
+920 SKLGWQRDPRANT
-933 DYNSYEPYEI
+933 DYKSYEPYKI

-951 DWQLFGTVTMNKK
+951 DWKLFGTVTVNE
-964 QQFIF
+964 QHYIF
-969 TNDEK
+969 TNGEK
-974 SQIVSSNARVD
+974 TQIVSSSARVD
-985 FPKNTVQIRV
+985 FPENTVQIRV

-1009 YNMTLKATDHVKNRL
+1009 YNMTLKATEHVKNRL
-1024 KKDMAAGKASYVGSF
+1024 KEDMDAGKASYVGSF

-1044 KSDEKDDHAEHTHV
+1044 KSDKNDDHAEHTHV

-1071 ALSSQVFLYK
+1071 ALSSKVYLYK
-1081 EGRNLKNDSTKSE
+1081 EGSNLKNDSTKSE

-1106 CHSSNEFATAKY
+1106 CHSSNEFATAEY

-1137 YVKEDEITL
+1137 YVKQDEITL
-1146 GTREGPSTTISKEK
+1146 GTREGPGTTISKEK

-1183 FSVPEDETHRTWH
+1183 FSVPDDETHRTWH

-1226 AFVNTSRDD
+1226 AFVNTSGD
-1235 GNDVIF
+1235 DVIF

-1247 DNIDKATI
+1247 DNIDKANI

-1268 NEKNHEVALA
+1268 NNEKHEVALA
-1278 QARLVYDPV
+1278 QAALVYNPV

-1334 MVIYDVLDGD
+1334 MVIYDVLDGN
-1344 KDKKIGDFSWID
+1344 KEKKENKVGDVSWID
-1356 VSSIEA
+1356 VSSIDA

-1382 YAAVV
+1382 YATVV
-1387 PKDEEKNIDDYK
+1387 PTNAQKNIDAYK
-1399 NIWSTQAPE
+1399 DIIWLTEAPVN
-1408 DKSKIKAIAI
+1408 KSKIKAIAI
-1418 DCRKTDSGQ
+1418 DCRKTDKDKD
-1427 NFILD
+1427 FVLD
-1432 KKGTLVAYVHCMASS
+1432 KKGTLVAYVHCTASS
-1447 KKRWA
+1447 QKDWA
-1452 ERVNTNDARLSA
+1452 ERVNTNDATLSA

-1471 AGEAETKTIDVQST
+1471 AGEAETKTIDVKST
-1485 LHLIQPELEI
+1485 LHLIAPNLEI
-1495 RKASDLESGT
+1495 HKASNPESGT

-1526 ENKANTSY
+1526 ENKANASY

-1539 VVVHDR
+1539 VVVHDT
-1545 LPDGL
+1545 LPKGL

-1557 TDRMKSITVHS
+1557 TDRMKSITVRS
-1568 DVLGLDTAKPI
+1568 DVLGLNPAKPI

-1592 LTFTLPQFTKGT
+1592 LTFTLPQFTRGE

-1612 RKDGIHESTHYEN
+1612 RKDGIHKSTRYKN
-1625 TAEIVKAGNVV
+1625 TAEIVQAGNVI
-1636 YDDSDNYDHKRI
+1636 YDDRDNNDHKIIR
-1648 YSNTTYH
+1648 SNTTYH
-1655 KSSAHTLT
+1655 ISTAHTLT
-1663 VKPNGGSW
+1663 VKPEGGTWNGNL
-1671 KGSTADSVIPLYDKE
+1671 TDTVIPLYNGE
-1686 TMEIPVP
+1686 QRSIPNPV
-1693 TREGYTFTG
+1693 REGYTFNG
-1702 WTIESGNG
+1702 WTVAGDDRPNSGM
-1710 TLQST
+1710 S
-1715 TDTSTSGTRALP
+1715 ALTP
-1727 ADQTM
+1727 AANNT
-1732 LFTMADTDTVL
+1732 FTMADTDTVL

-1767 SNFAIVN
+1767 SNFAIKNNVD
-1774 TYDATK
+1774 TTK
-1780 FTTSNATSGNGSAD
+1780 FTTANATSGNGSAEA
-1794 HPYTWTISVPYHTD
+1794 PYTWTISVPYHRD
-1808 ITFTETGYVAS
+1808 ITFTETGYDAS
-1819 GYSVTTSALTAN
+1819 GYSVTTSAHTAN
-1831 ATGSSTAASGTISV
+1831 ATGSSTAASGTITV

-1858 YSHTSYEVTKTWAG
+1858 YCT
-1872 PEKYLKQSIPEK
+1872 
-1884 LIVALYNGNTK
+1884 
-1895 VTNEDKVLSADN
+1895 
-1907 HWSATWDTLPDKNPD
+1907 
-1922 GSEIQYSV
+1922 
-1930 KEVLNDPRFEQG
+1930 
-1942 TPVASASEIGT
+1942 
-1953 KASITN
+1953 
-1959 TLKTVNVTAIKTWK
+1959 
-1973 DQNNK
+1973 
-1978 FAIRPENITIHL
+1978 
-1990 LQNGAPIDE
+1990 
-1999 DATISVDADGTWTHT
+1999 
-2014 FTNVPKCDANGQDY
+2014 
-2028 VYTVTEDSVPGYNT
+2028 
-2042 NCNGMSIINTLKT
+2042 
-2055 MDVTVQVNWKDFDDQ
+2055 
-2070 WTLRP
+2070 
-2075 ETVHIT
+2075 
-2081 LLKNGKSFDGS
+2081 
-2092 KVDLSSEDDW
+2092 
-2102 THVFT
+2102 
-2107 DLPVEDA
+2107 
-2114 EGHAYSYTV
+2114 
-2123 TEDDVHAYDKKID
+2123 
-2136 DTQNTLLTITNTL
+2136 
-2149 KTRDITATKNWVDDD
+2149 
-2164 NKKKTRPDSITLRL
+2164 
-2178 TQREKEASASK
+2178 
-2189 LSPASDEIWATAS
+2189 
-2202 EITPASDGSWT
+2202 
-2213 TSFDHLPV
+2213 
-2221 EDKKGHRYCYDV
+2221 
-2233 SEDAV
+2233 
-2238 TGYTSSIAANSDHS
+2238 
-2252 HYTVTNTIC
+2252 
-2261 MPVVSDP
+2261 PVVSDP

-2298 GKEIPGADLPMPEGA
+2298 GKEIPGAELPMPEGA

-2349 TRVERYT
+2349 TKVERYT

-2362 IVTYKVTQ
+2362 IVTYTVTQ

-2405 GGSHVGPGPKPG
+2405 GGSHVGSGPKPG

-2428 TAISTPTPDEGRVL
+2428 TTISTLTPDEGRVL

-2459 ASRNAGTGDMS
+2459 ASRNARTGDMS

>member
-1 MQKKRLTKALAVVL
+1 
-15 TASMLMQNMPISVF
+15 
-29 ADSTAETISASSA
+29 
-42 EVSSEEAHSAE
+42 
-53 DTVAADEKEAAK
+53 
-65 SDEDVGET
+65 
-73 GEAETNAETEE
+73 
-84 TGADG
+84 
-89 GSGSTE
+89 
-95 KTGTEE
+95 
-101 TTAPIEETD
+101 
-110 AEKVDVKTKENS
+110 
-122 VAGGVNTSADTS
+122 
-134 VKKDDSTSNETS
+134 
-146 EDGSKTHGEA
+146 
-156 EEVKEDSVE
+156 
-165 AEERKASDSELSKDG
+165 
-180 LSLDGRKRLRSAGSF
+180 
-195 ESTVEGNHLHV
+195 
-206 HADFEDDVFP
+206 
-216 EDTHM
+216 
-221 VLKAIT
+221 
-227 DQAALKEAGE
+227 
-237 KAVADAEDTD
+237 
-247 DKALKAI
+247 
-254 SILGVDISFYAPND
+254 
-268 EGEDEK
+268 
-274 VQPADGKDVTITLTM
+274 
-289 PEDKAEASE
+289 
-298 ETTASE
+298 
-304 DGTDKTDAQNSTV
+304 
-317 VKVIHVEDENN
+317 
-328 PVVLLDV
+328 
-335 QENGQDVTFTS
+335 
-346 GSFSPFYVVQLASK
+346 
-360 KVEQKDFVFKTYWK
+360 
-374 NSVENNADKTPRF
+374 
-387 AYTNEDFN
+387 
-395 ENDPETQK
+395 
-403 DLQFRPD
+403 
-410 TNNLVNT
+410 
-417 TVQLSLALKGD
+417 
-428 ENVHYPAGSIK
+428 
-439 IDVPESYYEGWDEND
+439 
-454 VHRVAV
+454 
-460 NDDLKRL
+460 
-467 DPLYWMIPE
+467 
-476 APKTNTLS
+476 
-484 DFNYT
+484 
-489 VITKAVNGNEE
+489 
-500 TYYELT
+500 
-506 NHKDLTGGTVFD
+506 
-518 TEIAYRLRPTM
+518 
-529 LKVKDT
+529 
-535 ETADGTHVGHYSK
+535 
-548 ELPISVSI
+548 
-556 DQAGADPISRENTL
+556 
-570 SVDVQTKVNPTK
+570 
-582 LTMGPSKADPNN
+582 
-594 GIFFNWDS
+594 
-602 AWGKKPEDA
+602 
-611 DQFFYIV
+611 
-618 WYLDLRRG
+618 
-626 AGSTQPF
+626 
-633 DYVLNLD
+633 
-640 KNKTEGGELIGVKKY
+640 
-655 TVGNEEAYEQPG
+655 
-667 YIFSRMDKSY
+667 MDKSY
-677 PGLYGD
+677 TGLYGD

-694 MDNPVDNT
+694 MDNPVDNK

-709 NYRTENLNSNWLDQ
+709 NSRTENLNSNWLDQ

-735 VKDAEAKGINVAR
+735 VKDAEAAGTNVAR
-748 DGFPVSNDGISITEY
+748 DGFQVSNNGISITEY
-763 WRDEHTVTHASA
+763 WRDGHTVTHASTK
-775 QVDGAQV
+775 VDSAQV
-782 KTVPNLGGGPGSV
+782 KTMPNLGGGPGSV

-817 DGSNDALL
+817 NGSNDALL

-833 FALTADT
+833 FALNADT
-840 FAPKC
+840 FASQC

-851 GTYTTDGSYVEIT
+851 GTYTTGGSYVEIT
-864 DHPLTLF
+864 DRPLTLF
-871 TDVENRGYAIHRAPE
+871 TDVTNSGYAIHRAPDE
-886 DDISKANPEPL
+886 ISEANPEEL
-897 NDDDYRYTNFYITDA
+897 TDEDYRYTNFYITGA

-920 SELGWQRDPRANT
+920 SKLGWQRDPRANT
-933 DYNSYEPYEI
+933 DYKSYKPYEI
-943 WTRAAGSA
+943 WTRAANSA
-951 DWQLFGTVTMNKK
+951 DWELFGTVTMNEN
-964 QQFIF
+964 QQYIF
-969 TNDEK
+969 TKDEK
-974 SQIVSSNARVD
+974 TQIVSSSARVA
-985 FPKNTVQIRV
+985 FPENTVQIRV

-1009 YNMTLKATDHVKNRL
+1009 YNMTLKATKHVKNRL
-1024 KKDMAAGKASYVGSF
+1024 KEDMAAGKASYVGSF

-1044 KSDEKDDHAEHTHV
+1044 KSDKNDDYAEHTHV

-1071 ALSSQVFLYK
+1071 ALSSKVYLYK
-1081 EGRNLKNDSTKSE
+1081 EGSNLKNDSTKSE
-1094 ETYDITVHFYND
+1094 ETYDITVNFYND
-1106 CHSSNEFATAKY
+1106 CHSSNQFATAQY

-1137 YVKEDEITL
+1137 YVKQDEITL

-1160 ISSYTLEMIDNW
+1160 ISTYQLEMFENW

-1183 FSVPEDETHRTWH
+1183 FSVPNDETHRTWH

-1226 AFVNTSRDD
+1226 AFVNTS
-1235 GNDVIF
+1235 GKDVIF

-1247 DNIDKATI
+1247 DNIGTAKFDKI
-1255 DKKEYFKKLVTDE
+1255 DYFKKLVTDE
-1268 NEKNHEVALA
+1268 NENDHEVALA
-1278 QARLVYDPV
+1278 QAKLVYDPV

-1334 MVIYDVLDGD
+1334 MVIYDVLDDNEEKKENKVGD
-1344 KDKKIGDFSWID
+1344 VSWID

-1372 TTDTCKPVVY
+1372 TTDTCKPVIY
-1382 YAAVV
+1382 YATVV
-1387 PKDEEKNIDDYK
+1387 PTDEEKNIDAYK
-1399 NIWSTQAPE
+1399 DHIWFTEAPE
-1408 DKSKIKAIAI
+1408 DKSEIKAIAI
-1418 DCRKTDSGQ
+1418 DCRKTDNDQ
-1427 NFILD
+1427 DFVLD
-1432 KKGTLVAYVHCMASS
+1432 KKGTLVAYVHCTASS
-1447 KKRWA
+1447 KKLWA
-1452 ERVNTNDARLSA
+1452 ERVNTNDATLSA

-1471 AGEAETKTIDVQST
+1471 AGEAKTKMIDVKST
-1485 LHLIQPELEI
+1485 LHLIAPKLEI
-1495 RKASDLESGT
+1495 RKTSDPESGT
-1505 EASPSEIGNGPDTA
+1505 MASPREIGNGPDTA

-1526 ENKANTSY
+1526 ENTADASY

-1539 VVVHDR
+1539 VVVHDT
-1545 LPDGL
+1545 LPKGL

-1557 TDRMKSITVHS
+1557 TDRMKSITVCS
-1568 DVLGLDTAKPI
+1568 DVLGLNPAKPI
-1579 TDTSIKPEVSGQE
+1579 TDTSIKSEVSGQD
-1592 LTFTLPQFTKGT
+1592 LTFTLPQFTRGE

-1612 RKDGIHESTHYEN
+1612 RKGGIHKSTLYEN
-1625 TAEIVKAGNVV
+1625 TAEIVKAGNVI
-1636 YDDSDNYDHKRI
+1636 YDDRDNNDHKIIR
-1648 YSNTTYH
+1648 SNTTYH
-1655 KSSAHTLT
+1655 ISTAHTLT
-1663 VKPNGGSW
+1663 VKPEGGTWNGNL
-1671 KGSTADSVIPLYDKE
+1671 TDTVIPLYNGE
-1686 TMEIPVP
+1686 QRSIPNPV
-1693 TREGYTFTG
+1693 REGYTFNG
-1702 WTIESGNG
+1702 WTVAGDDRPNSGM
-1710 TLQST
+1710 S
-1715 TDTSTSGTRALP
+1715 ALTP
-1727 ADQTM
+1727 AANNT
-1732 LFTMADTDTVL
+1732 FTMADTDTVL

-1767 SNFAIVN
+1767 SNFAIKN
-1774 TYDATK
+1774 TYDATTE
-1780 FTTSNATSGNGSAD
+1780 FTTANASGDGSAAS
-1794 HPYTWTISVPYHTD
+1794 PYTWTISVPYQTN
-1808 ITFTETGYVAS
+1808 ITFTETGYDAS
-1819 GYSVTTSALTAN
+1819 GYSVTTSAHTAN
-1831 ATGSSTAASGTISV
+1831 AAGSRTAASGTITV

-1884 LIVALYNGNTK
+1884 LTVKLYKDGAEVANAEQT
-1895 VTNEDKVLSADN
+1895 LSAGN
-1907 HWSATWDTLPDKNPD
+1907 QWSATWDTLPDKNLD
-1922 GSEIQYSV
+1922 SSKIQYSV
-1930 KEVLNDPRFEQG
+1930 KEVLNDQRFAQG
-1942 TPVASASEIGT
+1942 TPVVSTSETGT

-1959 TLKTVNVTAIKTWK
+1959 TLKTVDVTAVKTWK

-1978 FAIRPENITIHL
+1978 FETRPESINIHL

-2014 FTNVPKCDANGQDY
+2014 FTNVPKCDANGRDY
-2028 VYTVTEDSVPGYNT
+2028 VYTVTEDPVNGYNT
-2042 NCNGMSIINTLKT
+2042 NCNGMSIINTLIT
-2055 MDVTVQVNWKDFDDQ
+2055 TDVTVQVSWKDFDDQ
-2070 WTLRP
+2070 WKLRP

-2081 LLKNGKSFDGS
+2081 LLKNGKPFNGS
-2092 KVDLSSEDDW
+2092 KIDLSDEDDW

-2107 DLPVEDA
+2107 DLPLEDA
-2114 EGHAYSYTV
+2114 DGKAYRYTV

-2178 TQREKEASASK
+2178 TQREKEASASE

-2202 EITPASDGSWT
+2202 EISPASDGSWT

-2261 MPVVSDP
+2261 TPVVSDP

-2298 GKEIPGADLPMPEGA
+2298 GKEIPGAELPMPEGA

-2428 TAISTPTPDEGRVL
+2428 TTISTPTPDEGRVL

>member
-1 MQKKRLTKALAVVL
+1 M
-15 TASMLMQNMPISVF
+15 
-29 ADSTAETISASSA
+29 
-42 EVSSEEAHSAE
+42 
-53 DTVAADEKEAAK
+53 
-65 SDEDVGET
+65 
-73 GEAETNAETEE
+73 
-84 TGADG
+84 
-89 GSGSTE
+89 
-95 KTGTEE
+95 
-101 TTAPIEETD
+101 
-110 AEKVDVKTKENS
+110 
-122 VAGGVNTSADTS
+122 NTSADTS

-156 EEVKEDSVE
+156 EEVKEDSIE

-180 LSLDGRKRLRSAGSF
+180 LSLDGRKRFSPAGAF
-195 ESTVEGNHLHV
+195 EADITETKLHV
-206 HADFEDDVFP
+206 NAAYDDDVFP
-216 EDTHM
+216 AGTRM
-221 VLKAIT
+221 VVNAIT
-227 DQAALKEAGE
+227 GETKLKEAGE
-237 KAVADAEDTD
+237 KAVADAKEAD
-247 DKALKAI
+247 DKDLTVT
-254 SILGVDISFYAPND
+254 SVLGVDISFYAPND
-268 EGEDEK
+268 EGKEEK

-328 PVVLLDV
+328 PVVLSDV

-360 KVEQKDFVFKTYWK
+360 NVEQKDFVFKTYWK
-374 NSVENNADKTPRF
+374 NSVEDNADKTPRF
-387 AYTNEDFN
+387 TYTNEDFDK
-395 ENDPETQK
+395 NDPETQK

-439 IDVPESYYEGWDEND
+439 IDVPESYYEGWDD
-454 VHRVAV
+454 DDIHRVAV
-460 NDDLKRL
+460 NDKLQRL

-476 APKTNTLS
+476 APNTNTLS

-489 VITKAVNGNEE
+489 VITKTVNGEKE

-529 LKVKDT
+529 LKVVNTKIAKDT
-535 ETADGTHVGHYSK
+535 YVGHYSK

-556 DQAGADPISRENTL
+556 DQAGAAPVSRENTL

-594 GIFFNWDS
+594 GIFFSWDS
-602 AWGKKPEDA
+602 AWGKKPKDA
-611 DQFFYIV
+611 DQYFYIV

-640 KNKTEGGELIGVKKY
+640 KEKTQGGELIGVKKY
-655 TVGNEEAYEQPG
+655 TFSKNEEAYSRPED
-667 YIFSRMDKSY
+667 IFSNMDKSY
-677 PGLYGD
+677 TGLHGG
-683 TSAIEKTWPGI
+683 TSAIEQRRWKGI
-694 MDNPVDNT
+694 MDNPVGNT
-702 IYCLDFC
+702 IPNLDFC
-709 NYRTENLNSNWLDQ
+709 TYITENLNSNRLDQ

-735 VKDAEAKGINVAR
+735 VKDAEDDGYNVAE
-748 DGFPVSNDGISITEY
+748 DGFPVSNNGISITEY
-763 WRDEHTVTHASA
+763 WQDGHTVTHASA
-775 QVDGAQV
+775 KVDGAQV
-782 KTVPNLGGGPGSV
+782 KTMPILGGGPGSV

-833 FALTADT
+833 FALNADT
-840 FAPKC
+840 FASKC
-845 SWDKEK
+845 TWDDEK
-851 GTYTTDGSYVEIT
+851 GTYTTGGSYVEIT
-864 DHPLTLF
+864 DRPLTLF
-871 TDVENRGYAIHRAPE
+871 TDVTNKGYAIYRAP
-886 DDISKANPEPL
+886 DDISDAKPEQL
-897 NDDDYRYTNFYITDA
+897 TDEDYRYTNFYITGA

-920 SELGWQRDPRANT
+920 SKLGWQRDPRANT
-933 DYNSYEPYEI
+933 DYKSYKPYEI
-943 WTRAAGSA
+943 WTRAANSA
-951 DWQLFGTVTMNKK
+951 DWELFGTVTMNKN
-964 QQFIF
+964 QQYIF

-974 SQIVSSNARVD
+974 TQIVSSSARVD
-985 FPKNTVQIRV
+985 FPENTVQIRV

-1009 YNMTLKATDHVKNRL
+1009 YNMTLKATKHVKNRL
-1024 KKDMAAGKASYVGSF
+1024 KEDMDAGKASYVGSF

-1044 KSDEKDDHAEHTHV
+1044 KSDKNDDHAEHTHV

-1071 ALSSQVFLYK
+1071 ALSSKVYLYK
-1081 EGRNLKNDSTKSE
+1081 EGSNLKNDSTKSE
-1094 ETYDITVHFYND
+1094 ETYDITVNFYND
-1106 CHSSNEFATAKY
+1106 CHSSNEFATAEY

-1146 GTREGPSTTISKEK
+1146 GTREGPGTTISKEK
-1160 ISSYTLEMIDNW
+1160 ISTYQLEMFENW

-1183 FSVPEDETHRTWH
+1183 FSVPNDETHRTWH

-1226 AFVNTSRDD
+1226 AFVNTS

-1247 DNIDKATI
+1247 DNINKAEF
-1255 DKKEYFKKLVTDE
+1255 DKKEYFTELVTNE
-1268 NEKNHEVALA
+1268 NKRDNEVALA
-1278 QARLVYDPV
+1278 QATLVYDPV

-1329 TRTDN
+1329 TRTGN
-1334 MVIYDVLDGD
+1334 MVIYDVLDGN
-1344 KDKKIGDFSWID
+1344 KEKKENKVGDVSWID
-1356 VSSIEA
+1356 VSSIDA

-1382 YAAVV
+1382 YATVV
-1387 PKDEEKNIDDYK
+1387 PTDEQKNIDTYK
-1399 NIWSTQAPE
+1399 DIWKTDPPAKAS
-1408 DKSKIKAIAI
+1408 DIKAIAI

-1427 NFILD
+1427 NFVLD
-1432 KKGTLVAYVHCMASS
+1432 KKGTLVAYVHCTASS
-1447 KKRWA
+1447 QKDWA
-1452 ERVNTNDARLSA
+1452 ERVNTNDATLSA
-1464 RLFNGDT
+1464 QLFNGDT
-1471 AGEAETKTIDVQST
+1471 AGAAETKMIDVKST
-1485 LHLIQPELEI
+1485 LHLIAPNLEI
-1495 RKASDLESGT
+1495 HKASDPESGT
-1505 EASPSEIGNGPDTA
+1505 KASPSEIGNGPDTA

-1526 ENKANTSY
+1526 ENKAAASY

-1539 VVVHDR
+1539 VVVHDT
-1545 LPDGL
+1545 LPKGL

-1557 TDRMKSITVHS
+1557 TDRMKSITVRS
-1568 DVLGLDTAKPI
+1568 DVLGLNPETPI

-1592 LTFTLPQFTKGT
+1592 LTFTLPQFTRGE

-1612 RKDGIHESTHYEN
+1612 RKGGIHKSTRYEN

-1636 YDDSDNYDHKRI
+1636 YDNSDDNHQKI

-1671 KGSTADSVIPLYDKE
+1671 NNSTKASVFPLYHSE

-1693 TREGYTFTG
+1693 TREGYTFAG
-1702 WTIESGNG
+1702 WTIEGGNG
-1710 TLQST
+1710 TLKPT
-1715 TDTSTSGTRALP
+1715 TDTSTSGTRALHA

-1743 QANWTINTYLVTV
+1743 QANWTINTYRVTV

-1767 SNFAIVN
+1767 SNFAIEN
-1774 TYDATK
+1774 NFDANII
-1780 FTTSNATSGNGSAD
+1780 FTVENATSGDGSAAQ
-1794 HPYTWTISVPYHTD
+1794 PYTWTISVPYQKN
-1808 ITFTETGYVAS
+1808 ISFTETGYDVS
-1819 GYSVTTSALTAN
+1819 GYSVTTSANTAN
-1831 ATGSSTAASGTISV
+1831 AAGSRTAASGTITV

-1872 PEKYLKQSIPEK
+1872 PKKYLTQSIPEK
-1884 LIVALYNGNTK
+1884 LTVALYNGNTK
-1895 VTNEDKVLSADN
+1895 VENEDKVLSADN
-1907 HWSATWDTLPDKNPD
+1907 HWSAKWGTLPDKNPD
-1922 GSEIQYSV
+1922 GSKIQYSV
-1930 KEVLNDPRFEQG
+1930 KEVLNDQRFEQG

-1959 TLKTVNVTAIKTWK
+1959 TLKTVNVTAVKTWE
-1973 DQNNK
+1973 DQENK
-1978 FAIRPENITIHL
+1978 FETRPASINIHL
-1990 LQNGAPIDE
+1990 YQNGVPIGE
-1999 DATISVDADGTWTHT
+1999 DAAISVNADGTWTHT
-2014 FTNVPKCDANGQDY
+2014 FEDVPKCDAHGQDY
-2028 VYTVTEDSVPGYNT
+2028 VYTVTEDSVNGYNT
-2042 NCNGMSIINTLKT
+2042 SYEGMTIINTLIT
-2055 MDVTVQVNWKDFDDQ
+2055 TDVTVQVSWKDFDDQ
-2070 WTLRP
+2070 WKLRP

-2081 LLKNGKSFDGS
+2081 LLKNGKPFNGS
-2092 KVDLSSEDDW
+2092 KIDLSDEDDW
-2102 THVFT
+2102 THVFR
-2107 DLPVEDA
+2107 DLPLEDA
-2114 EGHAYSYTV
+2114 DGKAYRYTV
-2123 TEDDVHAYDKKID
+2123 TEGDVHAYDKKID

-2178 TQREKEASASK
+2178 TQREKEASASE
-2189 LSPASDEIWATAS
+2189 LSPASDEIWATTS
-2202 EITPASDGSWT
+2202 ELSPASDGSWT
-2213 TSFDHLPV
+2213 TSFNHLPV

-2261 MPVVSDP
+2261 TPVVSDP

-2298 GKEIPGADLPMPEGA
+2298 GKEIPGAELPMPEGA

>member
-1 MQKKRLTKALAVVL
+1 M
-15 TASMLMQNMPISVF
+15 
-29 ADSTAETISASSA
+29 
-42 EVSSEEAHSAE
+42 
-53 DTVAADEKEAAK
+53 
-65 SDEDVGET
+65 
-73 GEAETNAETEE
+73 
-84 TGADG
+84 
-89 GSGSTE
+89 
-95 KTGTEE
+95 
-101 TTAPIEETD
+101 
-110 AEKVDVKTKENS
+110 
-122 VAGGVNTSADTS
+122 NTSADTS

-165 AEERKASDSELSKDG
+165 AEERKASDSELPKDD
-180 LSLDGRKRLRSAGSF
+180 LSLDNRKRLRSAGSF

-206 HADFEDDVFP
+206 RADFEDDVFP

-268 EGEDEK
+268 EGKEEK

-298 ETTASE
+298 EMTASE

-317 VKVIHVEDENN
+317 AKVIHVEDENN
-328 PVVLLDV
+328 PVVISDV
-335 QENGQDVTFTS
+335 QEDGQDVTFTS

-360 KVEQKDFVFKTYWK
+360 KVEQEDFVFKTYWK

-387 AYTNEDFN
+387 AYTNEDFD

-439 IDVPESYYEGWDEND
+439 IDVPESYYEGWDD
-454 VHRVAV
+454 DDIHRVAV

-467 DPLYWMIPE
+467 DPLYWMIPK

-489 VITKAVNGNEE
+489 EITKKVNGKDE

-529 LKVKDT
+529 LKVENT
-535 ETADGTHVGHYSK
+535 ETAKDTYVGHYSK

-556 DQAGADPISRENTL
+556 DQAGADPVTRENML
-570 SVDVQTKVNPTK
+570 SVDVQTKVNQTK

-602 AWGKKPEDA
+602 AWGKKPKDA
-611 DQFFYIV
+611 DQYFYIV

-640 KNKTEGGELIGVKKY
+640 KTKTQGGELIGVKKY
-655 TVGNEEAYEQPG
+655 TFSKNEEAYSRPED
-667 YIFSRMDKSY
+667 IFSNMDKSY
-677 PGLYGD
+677 TGLHGG
-683 TSAIEKTWPGI
+683 TSAIEQRRWKGI
-694 MDNPVDNT
+694 MDNPVGNT
-702 IYCLDFC
+702 IPNLDFC
-709 NYRTENLNSNWLDQ
+709 TSITENLNSNRLDQ

-735 VKDAEAKGINVAR
+735 VQEAEAGGIDVAK
-748 DGFPVSNDGISITEY
+748 DGFPVSNDSISITEY
-763 WRDEHTVTHASA
+763 WRDGYTVTHASA
-775 QVDGAQV
+775 KVDGAQV
-782 KTVPNLGGGPGSV
+782 KTMPNLGGGPGSV

-825 IPKNYHWS
+825 IPKNCHWS
-833 FALTADT
+833 FALNADSVAST
-840 FAPKC
+840 CTWVP
-845 SWDKEK
+845 EK
-851 GTYTTDGSYVEIT
+851 GTYTANGNSVEIL
-864 DHPLTLF
+864 DRPLTLF
-871 TDVENRGYAIHRAPE
+871 TDIGNKGYAIHRSPD
-886 DDISKANPEPL
+886 DDIAEAKPL
-897 NDDDYRYTNFYITDA
+897 ILADDDYRYTNFYITGA
-912 GEYDVKYN
+912 GEYDISYN
-920 SELGWQRDPRANT
+920 SELGWQRNPRANT
-933 DYNSYEPYEI
+933 DYKSYEPYEI
-943 WTRAAGSA
+943 WTRAANSTV
-951 DWQLFGTVTMNKK
+951 WTHFGDVKINED
-964 QQFIF
+964 QQYVF
-969 TNDEK
+969 TNWGTQK
-974 SQIVSSNARVD
+974 TQIVSSSLRVD
-985 FPKNTVQIRV
+985 FPADTVQIY
-995 THDSKFYESQFSLV
+995 TKHNSKFYESQFSLI
-1009 YNMTLKATDHVKNRL
+1009 YNLKLKATPRVRDRL
-1024 KKDMAAGKASYVGSF
+1024 KTDMNSGQATYVGSF
-1039 ADEVQ
+1039 ANTVH
-1044 KSDEKDDHAEHTHV
+1044 KSGDHMEPIGV

-1071 ALSSQVFLYK
+1071 ALSSKVYLYK

-1106 CHSSNEFATAKY
+1106 CHSSNEFATAQY
-1118 MKPYMFTSGVF
+1118 MKPYMFTEGVF

-1146 GTREGPSTTISKEK
+1146 GTREGPGTTISKEK
-1160 ISSYTLEMIDNW
+1160 ISSYTLEMFENW

-1183 FSVPEDETHRTWH
+1183 FSVPDDETHRTWH

-1226 AFVNTSRDD
+1226 AFVNTSGD
-1235 GNDVIF
+1235 DVIF

-1247 DNIDKATI
+1247 DNIDKANI
-1255 DKKEYFKKLVTDE
+1255 DKREYFKKLVTDE
-1268 NEKNHEVALA
+1268 NVLNHEVALA
-1278 QARLVYDPV
+1278 QAKLVYDPV

-1334 MVIYDVLDGD
+1334 MVIYDVLDDNEEKKENKVGD
-1344 KDKKIGDFSWID
+1344 VSWID

-1382 YAAVV
+1382 YATVV
-1387 PKDEEKNIDDYK
+1387 PTDEQKNIDTYK
-1399 NIWSTQAPE
+1399 DIWKTDPPAKAS
-1408 DKSKIKAIAI
+1408 DIKAIAI
-1418 DCRKTDSGQ
+1418 DCRKTDSDQ
-1427 NFILD
+1427 NFVLD
-1432 KKGTLVAYVHCMASS
+1432 KKGTLVAYVHCTASS
-1447 KKRWA
+1447 QKKWA
-1452 ERVNTNDARLSA
+1452 ERVNTNDATLSA

-1471 AGEAETKTIDVQST
+1471 AGEAETKMIDVKST
-1485 LHLIQPELEI
+1485 LHLIAPNLEI
-1495 RKASDLESGT
+1495 HKVSNPESGT

-1526 ENKANTSY
+1526 KNEANASY

-1539 VVVHDR
+1539 VEVHDT

-1557 TDRMKSITVHS
+1557 TDRMKSITVRS
-1568 DVLGLDTAKPI
+1568 DVLGLATEKPI
-1579 TDTSIKPEVSGQE
+1579 TDTSIKPEVSGQD
-1592 LTFTLPQFTKGT
+1592 LNFTLPQFTNGE
-1604 IEISIPVI
+1604 IEIRIPVI
-1612 RKDGIHESTHYEN
+1612 RKGGIHESTRYEN

-1636 YDDSDNYDHKRI
+1636 YDDSDNNHRKI

-1671 KGSTADSVIPLYDKE
+1671 NSSTADSVFPLYHSE

-1693 TREGYTFTG
+1693 TREGYTFAG
-1702 WTIESGNG
+1702 WTIEGGNG
-1710 TLQST
+1710 TLQPT
-1715 TDTSTSGTRALP
+1715 TDTSTSGTGALP
-1727 ADQTM
+1727 AADQTM

-1743 QANWTINTYLVTV
+1743 QAKWTINWYRVTV
-1756 TKTFRGIDALP
+1756 TKTFRGIDTLP
-1767 SNFAIVN
+1767 NTFAIENNVD
-1774 TYDATK
+1774 TTK
-1780 FTTSNATSGNGSAD
+1780 FTTANATSGNGSAEA
-1794 HPYTWTISVPYHTD
+1794 PYTWTISVPYHRD
-1808 ITFTETGYVAS
+1808 ITFTETGYDAS
-1819 GYSVTTSALTAN
+1819 GYSVTTSADTAN
-1831 ATGSSTAASGTISV
+1831 ATGSSTAASGTITV

-1858 YSHTSYEVTKTWAG
+1858 YCT
-1872 PEKYLKQSIPEK
+1872 
-1884 LIVALYNGNTK
+1884 
-1895 VTNEDKVLSADN
+1895 
-1907 HWSATWDTLPDKNPD
+1907 
-1922 GSEIQYSV
+1922 
-1930 KEVLNDPRFEQG
+1930 
-1942 TPVASASEIGT
+1942 
-1953 KASITN
+1953 
-1959 TLKTVNVTAIKTWK
+1959 
-1973 DQNNK
+1973 
-1978 FAIRPENITIHL
+1978 
-1990 LQNGAPIDE
+1990 
-1999 DATISVDADGTWTHT
+1999 
-2014 FTNVPKCDANGQDY
+2014 
-2028 VYTVTEDSVPGYNT
+2028 
-2042 NCNGMSIINTLKT
+2042 
-2055 MDVTVQVNWKDFDDQ
+2055 
-2070 WTLRP
+2070 
-2075 ETVHIT
+2075 
-2081 LLKNGKSFDGS
+2081 
-2092 KVDLSSEDDW
+2092 
-2102 THVFT
+2102 
-2107 DLPVEDA
+2107 
-2114 EGHAYSYTV
+2114 
-2123 TEDDVHAYDKKID
+2123 
-2136 DTQNTLLTITNTL
+2136 
-2149 KTRDITATKNWVDDD
+2149 
-2164 NKKKTRPDSITLRL
+2164 
-2178 TQREKEASASK
+2178 
-2189 LSPASDEIWATAS
+2189 
-2202 EITPASDGSWT
+2202 
-2213 TSFDHLPV
+2213 
-2221 EDKKGHRYCYDV
+2221 
-2233 SEDAV
+2233 
-2238 TGYTSSIAANSDHS
+2238 
-2252 HYTVTNTIC
+2252 
-2261 MPVVSDP
+2261 PVVSDP

-2298 GKEIPGADLPMPEGA
+2298 GKEIPGAELPMPEGA

-2349 TRVERYT
+2349 TKVERYT

-2379 TITKDG
+2379 TITKNG

-2428 TAISTPTPDEGRVL
+2428 TTISTPTPNEGRVL

-2486 AGYVIYIRKH
+2486 AGYVIYIRKY

>member
-29 ADSTAETISASSA
+29 ADNIAEKISTSAAET
-42 EVSSEEAHSAE
+42 SSEEDHRAE
-53 DTVAADEKEAAK
+53 DTQLAKEEKAAK
-65 SDEDVGET
+65 TDEDVGET

-84 TGADG
+84 TGAEG
-89 GSGSTE
+89 ESGSTE
-95 KTGTEE
+95 KTGIEE
-101 TTAPIEETD
+101 TTAPIEETG
-110 AEKVDVKTKENS
+110 AEKVDVKAKENS

-165 AEERKASDSELSKDG
+165 AEERKASDSELPKDD
-180 LSLDGRKRLRSAGSF
+180 LSLDDRKRLRSAGSF

-206 HADFEDDVFP
+206 RADFEDDVFP

-268 EGEDEK
+268 EDEDEK
-274 VQPADGKDVTITLTM
+274 VQPADEKDVTITLTM

-298 ETTASE
+298 ETTTSE

-328 PVVLLDV
+328 SVVLSDV
-335 QENGQDVTFTS
+335 QEDGQDVMFTS

-374 NSVENNADKTPRF
+374 NSVENNADNTPRF
-387 AYTNEDFN
+387 AYTNEDFDKTN
-395 ENDPETQK
+395 PETQK

-439 IDVPESYYEGWDEND
+439 IDVPESYYEGWDD
-454 VHRVAV
+454 DDIHRVAV

-489 VITKAVNGNEE
+489 VITKDVNGKEE

-529 LKVKDT
+529 LKVEDT

-556 DQAGADPISRENTL
+556 DQDGADPVFRENTL

-602 AWGKKPEDA
+602 AWGEKPNDA
-611 DQFFYIV
+611 DQYFYIV

-633 DYVLNLD
+633 NYVLNLD
-640 KNKTEGGELIGVKKY
+640 ETKTQGGKLIGAKKY
-655 TVGNEEAYEQPG
+655 TVSKEEAYEQPG

-677 PGLYGD
+677 TGLYGG
-683 TSAIEKTWPGI
+683 TSAIGKTWPGI
-694 MDNPVDNT
+694 MDNPVNNT

-735 VKDAEAKGINVAR
+735 VQEATDRGIDVAQE
-748 DGFPVSNDGISITEY
+748 GFPVSNDGISITEY
-763 WRDEHTVTHASA
+763 WRDGHTVTHADTK
-775 QVDGAQV
+775 VDGAQV
-782 KTVPNLGGGPGSV
+782 KTMPNLGGGPGSV

-833 FALTADT
+833 FALNADSVAST
-840 FAPKC
+840 CTWNA
-845 SWDKEK
+845 EN
-851 GTYTTDGSYVEIT
+851 GTYTANGNSVEIL
-864 DHPLTLF
+864 DRPLTLF
-871 TDVENRGYAIHRAPE
+871 TDINNKGYAIYKSPE
-886 DDISKANPEPL
+886 ADISDATPLTL
-897 NDDDYRYTNFYITDA
+897 NDDDYRYTSFYITGA
-912 GEYDVKYN
+912 GEYDISYN
-920 SELGWQRDPRANT
+920 SELGWQRNPRANT
-933 DYNSYEPYEI
+933 DYKSYEPYEI
-943 WTRAAGSA
+943 WTRAANSST
-951 DWQLFGTVTMNKK
+951 WTHFGDVKINEH
-964 QQFIF
+964 QQYVFINSE
-969 TNDEK
+969 TQK
-974 SQIVSSNARVD
+974 SQIVSSSARVD
-985 FPKNTVQIRV
+985 FPEDTVQIY
-995 THDSKFYESQFSLV
+995 TKHNSKFYESQFSLI
-1009 YNMTLKATDHVKNRL
+1009 YNLKLKATDRVINRL
-1024 KKDMAAGKASYVGSF
+1024 KKDMNSGLATYVGSF
-1039 ADEVQ
+1039 ADKVH
-1044 KSDEKDDHAEHTHV
+1044 KSEDTMETKGV

-1071 ALSSQVFLYK
+1071 ALSSKVYLYK
-1081 EGRNLKNDSTKSE
+1081 EKSNLKNDSTKSE
-1094 ETYDITVHFYND
+1094 ETYDISVHFYND

-1146 GTREGPSTTISKEK
+1146 GTREGPGTTISKEK
-1160 ISSYTLEMIDNW
+1160 ISSYMLEMIDNW

-1226 AFVNTSRDD
+1226 AFVNTSGD
-1235 GNDVIF
+1235 DVIF

-1247 DNIDKATI
+1247 GNIDKANI
-1255 DKKEYFKKLVTDE
+1255 DKKEYFKKLVTEE
-1268 NEKNHEVALA
+1268 NDKYHEVALA
-1278 QARLVYDPV
+1278 QATLVYDPV

-1344 KDKKIGDFSWID
+1344 QKKKVGDVSWID
-1356 VSSIEA
+1356 VSSIDA

-1382 YAAVV
+1382 YATVV
-1387 PKDEEKNIDDYK
+1387 PTNAQKNIDEYK
-1399 NIWSTQAPE
+1399 NIIWFTEAPE
-1408 DKSKIKAIAI
+1408 DKSMIKAIAI
-1418 DCRKTDSGQ
+1418 DCRKTDSGK
-1427 NFILD
+1427 NFVLD
-1432 KKGTLVAYVHCMASS
+1432 KKGTLVAYVHCTASS
-1447 KKRWA
+1447 QKDWA
-1452 ERVNTNDARLSA
+1452 ERVNTNDATLSA

-1471 AGEAETKTIDVQST
+1471 AGGAETKTIDVKST
-1485 LHLIQPELEI
+1485 LHLIAPNLEI
-1495 RKASDLESGT
+1495 HKASNPESGT
-1505 EASPSEIGNGPDTA
+1505 KASPSEIGNGPDTA

-1539 VVVHDR
+1539 VVVHDT
-1545 LPDGL
+1545 LPEGL

-1557 TDRMKSITVHS
+1557 TDRMKSIMVHS
-1568 DVLGLDTAKPI
+1568 DVLGLNPAKPI
-1579 TDTSIKPEVSGQE
+1579 TDTSIKLEVSGQD
-1592 LTFTLPQFTKGT
+1592 LNFTLPQFTTGM

-1612 RKDGIHESTHYEN
+1612 RKDGIHESARYEN

-1636 YDDSDNYDHKRI
+1636 YDNSDDDHQKI
-1648 YSNTTYH
+1648 CSNTTYH

-1663 VKPNGGSW
+1663 VKPNGGTW
-1671 KGSTADSVIPLYDKE
+1671 NNSTQDSVFPLYCSE
-1686 TMEIPVP
+1686 TKEIPVP

-1702 WTIESGNG
+1702 WIIESGNG
-1710 TLQST
+1710 TLQPT

-1727 ADQTM
+1727 AADQTM

-1743 QANWTINTYLVTV
+1743 QAKWTINWYRVTV

-1767 SNFAIVN
+1767 SNFAIKN
-1774 TYDATK
+1774 TYDATTT
-1780 FTTSNATSGNGSAD
+1780 FTTANASGDGSAAR
-1794 HPYTWTISVPYHTD
+1794 PYTWTILVPYHTD
-1808 ITFTETGYVAS
+1808 IKFTETGYDAS
-1819 GYSVTTSALTAN
+1819 GYSVTTSAHTAN
-1831 ATGSSTAASGTISV
+1831 ATGSSTAASGTITV

-1858 YSHTSYEVTKTWAG
+1858 YSYTSYEVTKTWAG
-1872 PEKYLKQSIPEK
+1872 PEKYMKQSIPEK
-1884 LIVALYNGNTK
+1884 LTVELYKDGAK
-1895 VTNEDKVLSADN
+1895 VENAEQTLSADN
-1907 HWSATWDTLPDKNPD
+1907 YWSATWGTLPDKNPD
-1922 GSEIQYSV
+1922 GSKIQYSV
-1930 KEVLNDPRFEQG
+1930 KEVLNDQRFEQG

-1978 FAIRPENITIHL
+1978 FAIRPESINIHL
-1990 LQNGAPIDE
+1990 YQNGVPIGE
-1999 DATISVDADGTWTHT
+1999 DAAISVNADGTWTHT
-2014 FTNVPKCDANGQDY
+2014 FEDVPKCDAHGQDY
-2028 VYTVTEDSVPGYNT
+2028 VYTVKEDSVNGYNT
-2042 NCNGMSIINTLKT
+2042 SYEGMTIINTLIT
-2055 MDVTVQVNWKDFDDQ
+2055 TDVTVQVSWKDFDDQ
-2070 WTLRP
+2070 WKLRP

-2081 LLKNGKSFDGS
+2081 LLKNGKPFNGS
-2092 KVDLSSEDDW
+2092 KIDLSDEDDW

-2107 DLPVEDA
+2107 DLPLEDA
-2114 EGHAYSYTV
+2114 EGNAYIYTV
-2123 TEDDVHAYDKKID
+2123 IEDDIHAYDKKID
-2136 DTQNTLLTITNTL
+2136 HTQKTLLTITNTL

-2178 TQREKEASASK
+2178 TQREKVASAFE

-2202 EITPASDGSWT
+2202 EISPASDGSWT

-2261 MPVVSDP
+2261 TPVVSDP
-2268 PIKKVI
+2268 SIKKVI

-2298 GKEIPGADLPMPEGA
+2298 GKEIPGAELPMPEGA

-2379 TITKDG
+2379 TITKNG